1 MIIRTKSKPK
11 PIAKQFIRYKMF
23 KSGKQLVNSSIA
35 GLAVI
40 GTVGFLSQ
48 TAVHA
53 DTAETTGTSDVQSGG
68 NAVTATTSSEENI
81 QSTNTTGS
89 AELTT
94 QDSNKNQV
102 SDNQQSTTTSL
113 TAKSLNDERVS
124 LTTESSKQGN
134 DVATVSNNNISGSVT
149 SNYANAVIANGT
161 LDDATRKA
169 IVPDGQNYKDT
180 AATASFIASTG
191 VPESN
196 SYQNKLKQATNADT
210 IINEVR
216 SYGVTPVTKNVV
228 TVTDYGIIGDGNTD
242 ITDKLESILNQVG
255 QAGGGIVYFPAGYYM
270 INGTKTNV
278 NQTQYI
284 SFTDGLNIP
293 SNTTLLLDSKA
304 VVETIANSD
313 FASIQFRI
321 ENSENV
327 NVLGGTFLGD
337 RATHKIDQTSTQGNN
352 RHYAGECGFGLDLSG
367 AKNIVIK
374 GSIFKQFW
382 GDGINVYHN
391 PAYPNAVNQ
400 NVLIDGCVFDSNR
413 RQGISVETVN
423 GLQITNSQFIET
435 GVTKIYDGRQDDGT
449 SPRAGIDL
457 EPDEAGGTGTRND
470 SKYAPLKRVENV
482 EIDHNIFDHNEGA
495 AIMTTAMRNNIV
507 PLVINNI
514 NIHDNDMTNN
524 NRWGH
529 AQIQI
534 NATDHAT
541 IKNNTINNTDNLHK
555 HAIWLGWSTNFT
567 VDNNKS
573 KDGDIVVNP
582 SEGQQSFAIQ
592 QCSGTVINNKA
603 SAINLS
609 SDWGDAVTQ
618 SNNVANW
625 NGQETEG
632 VKQAANANAI
642 INEAKSYGVT
652 SVTKNVVTV
661 ADYGIVGDSTTD
673 VTAKLQAVLDQVKNN
688 GGGIVYVPAGTYMI
702 RADDQEDPVLGWQNN
717 KDGLQVGA
725 NTTIL
730 LDKDATLKVI
740 TNPASGYT
748 VLNLV
753 NADNS
758 SILGGTIEGDRYSH
772 LLTTPFNIR
781 NGEPFYGEWGTG
793 INITGG
799 DRVSLIGTVY
809 KNFWGDGVSVFP
821 GMKTWKTDKQ
831 TTNLLIR
838 NNVFDHNRR
847 QGVSLGNVNGAIL
860 EGNLFQNTNGTGPAS
875 GLDLEPGGD
884 STEAVENVII
894 RNNVFQNN
902 TNQGLTMYAAPG
914 THVRNIKVLNN
925 TFANNGSWITGQI
938 NLQQAENVEV
948 AYNHVISDDG
958 SRFYGIDS
966 IGSSNVNIH
975 NNYLPNGSIVI
986 TKDNP
991 AAGFP
996 TPSGSVKNNYVSS
1009 VTIEHNGFEQNNN
1022 GSPSQ
1027 ADVSIRS
1034 MIGADW
1040 NATDKTT
1047 HPDTITNEKL
1057 TLTGFNS
1064 RGKTYN
1070 VTENPQ
1076 DTILGNYDPMNWK
1089 GTFSFDID
1097 GSLLHRKSTGD
1108 DVIKFEKPMFTL
1120 YHNQDDQANL
1130 GTDELYLGNQGKPIY
1145 INGQNVGTLYSS
1157 YIISNGTFKGSGIQ
1171 HVTVDNIDMG
1181 DGRLHVNGT
1190 DHKTANET
1198 VITTA
1203 DGKKYGFSFKA
1214 ADGTLNIPED
1224 KSLNDTTK
1232 PDIPTEETVS
1242 KTITMNF
1249 VWGDESNH
1257 FTLLN
1262 DGSNTVYAGING
1274 QSGTAVTVPV
1284 HIKLTEKHESNQWIL
1299 ASAESDN
1306 PNVKVSID
1314 HTNLLKPKVDIN
1326 PQYHGVTLVTD
1337 SKAPL
1342 SDSVNEFVLDLNPA
1356 LTKDQMFST
1365 FKSEYTTKV
1374 YVPKVKFSINYQ
1386 NEATGKIIGSQLY
1399 QGDLTPD
1406 GAILKLNNQ
1415 VPEGYQLDP
1424 NHSGDQV
1431 RWNGDKY
1438 LLELHK
1444 QSGWTTIT
1452 NDMGK
1457 PDANGSATYTSL
1469 LTESIIPI
1477 HKASL
1482 TYQFVDDN
1490 NNGANVGNPVV
1501 ITGNVN
1507 SVQQVSELSVPTNY
1521 QLAAGQSLPTS
1532 VQIPQNNDTLKIHL
1546 VHVTKSVSDSKII
1559 YRTINVTDPNG
1570 KVTSTKQSAMISRQG
1585 TKDLVTNQTNW
1596 DNWNT
1601 NSLSEYDVPT
1611 IPGYQASQNK
1621 VAAQLVTANSQD
1633 STINIS
1639 YVANAQT
1646 VNVFYKD
1653 GDKVVKTVPLI
1664 GKTGETVD
1672 VNINVPEHYHVTNQ
1686 VVKNYTFKASEN
1698 PDIVV
1703 ELGHDTQIVSD
1714 SKTVTRTINVTDPN
1728 GQKTNHVQTVTLT
1741 RTGAKDLVTGQT
1753 SWSAWSTG
1761 SFPSYQTPEIDG
1773 YTANQSVPAM
1783 TVTSDTQDSTVN
1795 INYQKNASVLDQ
1807 IKNYKYLYMGFDP
1820 SQATKQDP
1828 WKATVALTVSNDGVN
1843 WKLIKEYPQ
1852 LGTFRDA
1859 DINKIGDTYYIVGTL
1874 GAYKT
1879 KDLEHFEPVDFSAI
1893 SSKQDDGTYHDT
1905 WAPELFQDLSGRWH
1919 VIYCA
1924 KTKNNQQNVYL
1935 ADFDPATGSITNA
1948 WTQINGLHAID
1959 PHIWTHNNQ
1968 YYLTLNG
1975 THLYTANDYQG
1986 PWTKLKTNLAD
1997 TLATTGHWYEAGET
2011 LTDGNKLYYYFDNI
2025 YANSDLPEDS
2035 GHMMVTT
2042 ADINGPTKWTT
2053 PEPVQSSI
2061 TMRHGSFINQQQ
2073 APLSFTIKVVD
2084 TDNNNQE
2091 VNSTQVSSLPANYD
2105 SFVPTNYELAGYKLD
2120 NQVLTLSLRHQ
2131 KQAVTD
2137 SKTVK
2142 RQIILNRPERQIDA
2156 TQEVTLTRTGTNDLV
2171 TGKTT
2176 WADWPT
2182 GTFQKFVPP
2191 VIQGYTASQSI
2202 VPAEHVD
2209 GNTKDSTVTV
2219 SYSPSQQTINIK
2231 YLDGAHVI
2239 KTVPVTGNTGEN
2251 VDINVDVP
2259 VHYHVANHVPKTYLL
2274 KAEGNEDV
2282 VVELAHNMQNVNDSK
2297 TIQRVINLTAPDG
2310 KQTTTK
2316 QSATITRRGSKDLVT
2331 NQTTWDNWNLATLPN
2346 YEVPSFAG
2354 YQPTLTK
2361 VEAEPVDGDT
2371 KDSTIDI
2378 SYVADK
2384 QSVNIIY
2391 KDGQQIIKTVPLTG
2405 KTGETVKVPINVP
2418 TNYHLKN
2425 QPADSYTF
2433 KANDNPDVVVE
2444 LEHDTQS
2451 TDDFKV
2457 VTRVIKITHPDGQVT
2472 TDTQK
2477 ATITRKGSKDKVT
2490 SNIAWN
2496 NWSTAKWDQYN
2507 ATKIPG
2513 YTSTMPVVSEQAIT
2527 SDTPDTTVE
2536 IKYVANSQQT
2546 NLIYKDGNKVVK
2558 MTTLN
2563 GKTDETVDVNLDV
2576 PEHYHVVNQVARTY
2590 SFKADHND
2598 DVIVE
2603 LGHDIQQV
2611 SDSHTINRT
2620 INLISPDGTKK
2631 AIKQSASLNRMGL
2644 EDLVTGD
2651 ITWNGWSDAQL
2662 PEYEV
2667 PVLDGYTAS
2676 QSKVAAEKVTSDTQ
2690 DSTVNITYAANQ
2702 QSISIIYKDGNQVVR
2717 TIALKGNTDETVKVP
2732 TKLPANYHI
2741 IGNAPTNYTFK
2752 AKENQDIVINLG
2764 HDTQIV
2770 SQSKTIKRSIHLDLP
2785 DGTGK
2790 SVVQQVTFTRHGI
2803 KDLVTGKTTWGS
2815 WDHNGKY
2822 QFDSYTPQKI
2832 AGYEVTPDKL
2842 DPLLVTPDSKDS
2854 ELTVSYHKLVTKPT
2868 VKPQTPQKPA
2878 AYTSKVQISQVS
2890 QPVTA
2895 TQPKSEP
2902 QQELPQTGN
2911 DNEAALATGFMGL
2924 LLAIG
2929 SLGFGK
2935 KYRI

>member
-1 MIIRTKSKPK
+1 MNPMLMVKSKK
-11 PIAKQFIRYKMF
+11 RLSHDERLHYKLY
-23 KSGKQLVNSSIA
+23 KDGKQLVTASIISMSIW
-35 GLAVI
+35 GAV
-40 GTVGFLSQ
+40 TFTSTLN
-48 TAVHA
+48 AHA
-53 DTAETTGTSDVQSGG
+53 DETTFNDTLSNVDNNG
-68 NAVTATTSSEENI
+68 NAVNKTNSSSVSQNNSNFENPDSMKSAATPVVNSDEAKENNATQDLSYQSITSNPDYQNILSKQQTSSRSLMTNMAVSNEAAQTDVINKVKATGVTPNTNQVIAITDYGALGDGQTDDTQALQKALDSINQAGGGVLDIPTGDYMIKTTNATNEAEATIPWQTNQGVKVPSNTTLYFEKGAKFSVIPNASWNYCLLNLTNSKNVNILNGELVGDRDKHDTRYTKAFRTATKYQGETGWGILMTGAQNVNIIGNNIHDFWGDGIDLYGDNANPGVNQNIVIKNNTLNHNRRQGISVENVNGLVFDHNLVENTDGTAPRAGMDI
-81 QSTNTTGS
+81 EPANFKDPSMRIAHDITITNNTF
-89 AELTT
+89 
-94 QDSNKNQV
+94 
-102 SDNQQSTTTSL
+102 
-113 TAKSLNDERVS
+113 R
-124 LTTESSKQGN
+124 
-134 DVATVSNNNISGSVT
+134 NNNGSGLMTYGLSTHAEGFSDGPSRISNLTIKNNTFDGNNTNSFAVEGTASEGAWNWQQNMNGQLTVLGTSNVTVENNKFINPNPKGININEANGDANAVINANTYRTAGMFVGFNENAQIHNNYLSGQDIFVTGNQSPSYAFNDISGSVT
-149 SNYANAVIANGT
+149 NNYANAVIANGT
-161 LDDATRKA
+161 LDDATKKA
-169 IVPDGQNYKDT
+169 VVPDGQNYKDT
-180 AATASFIASTG
+180 IAAASFISSTG
-191 VPESN
+191 APESN
-196 SYQNKLKQATNADT
+196 SDQTANLKQ
-210 IINEVR
+210 
-216 SYGVTPVTKNVV
+216 
-228 TVTDYGIIGDGNTD
+228 
-242 ITDKLESILNQVG
+242 
-255 QAGGGIVYFPAGYYM
+255 
-270 INGTKTNV
+270 
-278 NQTQYI
+278 
-284 SFTDGLNIP
+284 
-293 SNTTLLLDSKA
+293 
-304 VVETIANSD
+304 
-313 FASIQFRI
+313 
-321 ENSENV
+321 
-327 NVLGGTFLGD
+327 
-337 RATHKIDQTSTQGNN
+337 
-352 RHYAGECGFGLDLSG
+352 
-367 AKNIVIK
+367 
-374 GSIFKQFW
+374 
-382 GDGINVYHN
+382 
-391 PAYPNAVNQ
+391 
-400 NVLIDGCVFDSNR
+400 
-413 RQGISVETVN
+413 
-423 GLQITNSQFIET
+423 
-435 GVTKIYDGRQDDGT
+435 
-449 SPRAGIDL
+449 
-457 EPDEAGGTGTRND
+457 
-470 SKYAPLKRVENV
+470 
-482 EIDHNIFDHNEGA
+482 
-495 AIMTTAMRNNIV
+495 
-507 PLVINNI
+507 
-514 NIHDNDMTNN
+514 
-524 NRWGH
+524 
-529 AQIQI
+529 
-534 NATDHAT
+534 
-541 IKNNTINNTDNLHK
+541 
-555 HAIWLGWSTNFT
+555 
-567 VDNNKS
+567 
-573 KDGDIVVNP
+573 
-582 SEGQQSFAIQ
+582 
-592 QCSGTVINNKA
+592 
-603 SAINLS
+603 
-609 SDWGDAVTQ
+609 
-618 SNNVANW
+618 
-625 NGQETEG
+625 
-632 VKQAANANAI
+632 
-642 INEAKSYGVT
+642 
-652 SVTKNVVTV
+652 
-661 ADYGIVGDSTTD
+661 
-673 VTAKLQAVLDQVKNN
+673 
-688 GGGIVYVPAGTYMI
+688 
-702 RADDQEDPVLGWQNN
+702 
-717 KDGLQVGA
+717 
-725 NTTIL
+725 
-730 LDKDATLKVI
+730 
-740 TNPASGYT
+740 
-748 VLNLV
+748 
-753 NADNS
+753 
-758 SILGGTIEGDRYSH
+758 
-772 LLTTPFNIR
+772 
-781 NGEPFYGEWGTG
+781 
-793 INITGG
+793 
-799 DRVSLIGTVY
+799 
-809 KNFWGDGVSVFP
+809 
-821 GMKTWKTDKQ
+821 
-831 TTNLLIR
+831 
-838 NNVFDHNRR
+838 
-847 QGVSLGNVNGAIL
+847 
-860 EGNLFQNTNGTGPAS
+860 
-875 GLDLEPGGD
+875 
-884 STEAVENVII
+884 
-894 RNNVFQNN
+894 
-902 TNQGLTMYAAPG
+902 
-914 THVRNIKVLNN
+914 
-925 TFANNGSWITGQI
+925 
-938 NLQQAENVEV
+938 
-948 AYNHVISDDG
+948 
-958 SRFYGIDS
+958 
-966 IGSSNVNIH
+966 
-975 NNYLPNGSIVI
+975 
-986 TKDNP
+986 
-991 AAGFP
+991 
-996 TPSGSVKNNYVSS
+996 
-1009 VTIEHNGFEQNNN
+1009 
-1022 GSPSQ
+1022 
-1027 ADVSIRS
+1027 
-1034 MIGADW
+1034 
-1040 NATDKTT
+1040 
-1047 HPDTITNEKL
+1047 
-1057 TLTGFNS
+1057 
-1064 RGKTYN
+1064 
-1070 VTENPQ
+1070 
-1076 DTILGNYDPMNWK
+1076 
-1089 GTFSFDID
+1089 
-1097 GSLLHRKSTGD
+1097 
-1108 DVIKFEKPMFTL
+1108 
-1120 YHNQDDQANL
+1120 
-1130 GTDELYLGNQGKPIY
+1130 
-1145 INGQNVGTLYSS
+1145 
-1157 YIISNGTFKGSGIQ
+1157 
-1171 HVTVDNIDMG
+1171 
-1181 DGRLHVNGT
+1181 
-1190 DHKTANET
+1190 
-1198 VITTA
+1198 
-1203 DGKKYGFSFKA
+1203 
-1214 ADGTLNIPED
+1214 
-1224 KSLNDTTK
+1224 
-1232 PDIPTEETVS
+1232 EETVS

-1257 FTLLN
+1257 FTLMN

-1274 QSGTAVTVPV
+1274 QPGTAVTVPV

-1314 HTNLLKPKVDIN
+1314 QTNLLKPKVDIN

-1546 VHVTKSVSDSKII
+1546 VHVTQSVSDSKII

-1611 IPGYQASQNK
+1611 IPGYQASRNK

-1639 YVANAQT
+1639 YVANAQSI
-1646 VNVFYKD
+1646 NILYKD
-1653 GDKVVKTVPLI
+1653 GNKVVKTVPLT
-1664 GKTGETVD
+1664 GKTGDTVD
-1672 VNINVPEHYHVTNQ
+1672 VNIAIPEHYHVTNQ

-2011 LTDGNKLYYYFDNI
+2011 LTDDNKLYYYFDNI

-2513 YTSTMPVVSEQAIT
+2513 YTSTMSVVSEQVVT

-2536 IKYVANSQQT
+2536 IKYVANPQQ
-2546 NLIYKDGNKVVK
+2546 
-2558 MTTLN
+2558 
-2563 GKTDETVDVNLDV
+2563 
-2576 PEHYHVVNQVARTY
+2576 
-2590 SFKADHND
+2590 
-2598 DVIVE
+2598 
-2603 LGHDIQQV
+2603 
-2611 SDSHTINRT
+2611 
-2620 INLISPDGTKK
+2620 
-2631 AIKQSASLNRMGL
+2631 
-2644 EDLVTGD
+2644 
-2651 ITWNGWSDAQL
+2651 
-2662 PEYEV
+2662 
-2667 PVLDGYTAS
+2667 
-2676 QSKVAAEKVTSDTQ
+2676 
-2690 DSTVNITYAANQ
+2690 AN
-2702 QSISIIYKDGNQVVR
+2702 IIYKDGDQVVK
-2717 TIALKGNTDETVKVP
+2717 TTVLNGNTDETVKVP
-2732 TKLPANYHI
+2732 VELPTNYHVD
-2741 IGNAPTNYTFK
+2741 GKEPTDYTFK
-2752 AKENQDIVINLG
+2752 AKGNHDIVINLD
-2764 HDTQIV
+2764 HDTQTV
-2770 SQSKTIKRSIHLDLP
+2770 SQSKTVKRNIHLNLP
-2785 DGTGK
+2785 NVTDK

-2803 KDLVTGKTTWGS
+2803 KDLVSGKTTWGG

-2822 QFDSYTPQKI
+2822 QFNSYTPQTI
-2832 AGYEVTPDKL
+2832 SGYEA
-2842 DPLLVTPDSKDS
+2842 DPKNIDSLLVTPDSKDS
-2854 ELTVSYHKLVTKPT
+2854 ELTINYHKLVAKPT
-2868 VKPQTPQKPA
+2868 VKRQAIQKPA
-2878 AYTSKVQISQVS
+2878 EKAINVQQPQAS
-2890 QPVTA
+2890 QPVVII
-2895 TQPKSEP
+2895 QSKSES

-2911 DNEAALATGFMGL
+2911 RKSDDLFILGLMTSLSSISLAGL
-2924 LLAIG
+2924 D
-2929 SLGFGK
+2929 FK
-2935 KYRI
+2935 R

>member
-11 PIAKQFIRYKMF
+11 PITKQFIRYKMF

-255 QAGGGIVYFPAGYYM
+255 QAGGGIVY
-270 INGTKTNV
+270 
-278 NQTQYI
+278 
-284 SFTDGLNIP
+284 
-293 SNTTLLLDSKA
+293 
-304 VVETIANSD
+304 
-313 FASIQFRI
+313 
-321 ENSENV
+321 
-327 NVLGGTFLGD
+327 
-337 RATHKIDQTSTQGNN
+337 
-352 RHYAGECGFGLDLSG
+352 
-367 AKNIVIK
+367 
-374 GSIFKQFW
+374 
-382 GDGINVYHN
+382 
-391 PAYPNAVNQ
+391 
-400 NVLIDGCVFDSNR
+400 
-413 RQGISVETVN
+413 
-423 GLQITNSQFIET
+423 
-435 GVTKIYDGRQDDGT
+435 
-449 SPRAGIDL
+449 
-457 EPDEAGGTGTRND
+457 
-470 SKYAPLKRVENV
+470 
-482 EIDHNIFDHNEGA
+482 
-495 AIMTTAMRNNIV
+495 
-507 PLVINNI
+507 
-514 NIHDNDMTNN
+514 
-524 NRWGH
+524 
-529 AQIQI
+529 
-534 NATDHAT
+534 
-541 IKNNTINNTDNLHK
+541 
-555 HAIWLGWSTNFT
+555 
-567 VDNNKS
+567 
-573 KDGDIVVNP
+573 
-582 SEGQQSFAIQ
+582 
-592 QCSGTVINNKA
+592 
-603 SAINLS
+603 
-609 SDWGDAVTQ
+609 
-618 SNNVANW
+618 
-625 NGQETEG
+625 
-632 VKQAANANAI
+632 
-642 INEAKSYGVT
+642 
-652 SVTKNVVTV
+652 
-661 ADYGIVGDSTTD
+661 
-673 VTAKLQAVLDQVKNN
+673 
-688 GGGIVYVPAGTYMI
+688 VPAGTYMI

-717 KDGLQVGA
+717 KDGLQVGP

-730 LDKDATLKVI
+730 LDKNAVLKVI
-740 TNPASGYT
+740 ANPASGYT
-748 VLNLV
+748 VLNLI

-758 SILGGTIEGDRYSH
+758 NVLGGTIQGDRYSH

-793 INITGG
+793 INVTGG
-799 DRVSLIGTVY
+799 DHVSLIGTVY
-809 KNFWGDGVSVFP
+809 KDCWGDGIQVFP

-831 TTNLLIR
+831 ATNLLIK

-847 QGVSLGNVNGAIL
+847 QGVSLGNVNGAVL

-884 STEAVENVII
+884 STEVVENVTIK
-894 RNNVFQNN
+894 NNIFQNN

-925 TFANNGSWITGQI
+925 TFANNGSWITGQV

-948 AYNHVISDDG
+948 AYNHVISNDG

-966 IGSSNVNIH
+966 IGSSNINIH
-975 NNYLPNGSIVI
+975 NNYLPNGTIVV

-1097 GSLLHRKSTGD
+1097 GALLQHKSTGD

-1157 YIISNGTFKGSGIQ
+1157 YIISNGIFKGSGIQ

-1262 DGSNTVYAGING
+1262 GGSNTVYAGING

-2025 YANSDLPEDS
+2025 YSNSDLPEDS

-2316 QSATITRRGSKDLVT
+2316 QKATITRTVTKDLVT
-2331 NQTTWDNWNLATLPN
+2331 NQVNWNNWSAATLPN

-2513 YTSTMPVVSEQAIT
+2513 YTSTMPVVSEQAVT

-2842 DPLLVTPDSKDS
+2842 EPLLVTPDSKDS

>member
-1 MIIRTKSKPK
+1 MGLSVLGAFTFNNSTK
-11 PIAKQFIRYKMF
+11 
-23 KSGKQLVNSSIA
+23 
-35 GLAVI
+35 
-40 GTVGFLSQ
+40 
-48 TAVHA
+48 VHA
-53 DTAETTGTSDVQSGG
+53 DTTANDRAEDVKVEG
-68 NAVTATTSSEENI
+68 NV
-81 QSTNTTGS
+81 
-89 AELTT
+89 
-94 QDSNKNQV
+94 V
-102 SDNQQSTTTSL
+102 TTTSASSMSETNNANSGVTQE
-113 TAKSLNDERVS
+113 TAPVNTTQIANSNSTVNNLEHVQPSSIAEANQLNVSTLNTSLQQNTDSGQNDKSLMTNM
-124 LTTESSKQGN
+124 
-134 DVATVSNNNISGSVT
+134 AVSNEAAQADVINKVKATGITPNTNQIVALTDYGAKGDGQTDDTQSLQKALDSINQAGGGILDIPAGNYMIKATNATNEAEATIPWQTNQGVKVPSNTTLFFEKGAKLSVVPNASWNYCLLNLTNSKNVNILNGELVGDRDKHDTKYTKTFRTTTKYQGETGWGILMTGAENVNIIGNNIHDFWGDGIDLYGDNANPGINSNIVVKYNTLNHNRRQGISVENVNGLIFDHNLVENTDGTAPRAGMDIEPANFKDPSMRIAHDITITNNIFRNNNGSGLMTYGLSTHAEGFSDGPSRISNLTIKNNTFDGNNTNSFAVEGTAGEGAWNWQQNMNGQLTVLGTSNTTVENNKFINPNPKGININEANGDVNAVINANTYKTAGMFVGFNENAQIHNNYLQGQDIFVTGNQSPSYAFNNISGSVT
-149 SNYANAVIANGT
+149 NNYANAVIANGT
-161 LDDATRKA
+161 LNDATKKSV
-169 IVPDGQNYKDT
+169 VPDGQNYKDT
-180 AATASFIASTG
+180 AAAASFIASTG
-191 VPESN
+191 DPESN
-196 SYQNKLKQATNADT
+196 S
-210 IINEVR
+210 
-216 SYGVTPVTKNVV
+216 
-228 TVTDYGIIGDGNTD
+228 
-242 ITDKLESILNQVG
+242 
-255 QAGGGIVYFPAGYYM
+255 
-270 INGTKTNV
+270 
-278 NQTQYI
+278 
-284 SFTDGLNIP
+284 
-293 SNTTLLLDSKA
+293 
-304 VVETIANSD
+304 
-313 FASIQFRI
+313 
-321 ENSENV
+321 
-327 NVLGGTFLGD
+327 
-337 RATHKIDQTSTQGNN
+337 DQT
-352 RHYAGECGFGLDLSG
+352 
-367 AKNIVIK
+367 
-374 GSIFKQFW
+374 
-382 GDGINVYHN
+382 
-391 PAYPNAVNQ
+391 
-400 NVLIDGCVFDSNR
+400 
-413 RQGISVETVN
+413 
-423 GLQITNSQFIET
+423 
-435 GVTKIYDGRQDDGT
+435 
-449 SPRAGIDL
+449 
-457 EPDEAGGTGTRND
+457 
-470 SKYAPLKRVENV
+470 
-482 EIDHNIFDHNEGA
+482 
-495 AIMTTAMRNNIV
+495 
-507 PLVINNI
+507 
-514 NIHDNDMTNN
+514 
-524 NRWGH
+524 
-529 AQIQI
+529 
-534 NATDHAT
+534 
-541 IKNNTINNTDNLHK
+541 
-555 HAIWLGWSTNFT
+555 
-567 VDNNKS
+567 
-573 KDGDIVVNP
+573 
-582 SEGQQSFAIQ
+582 
-592 QCSGTVINNKA
+592 
-603 SAINLS
+603 
-609 SDWGDAVTQ
+609 
-618 SNNVANW
+618 AN
-625 NGQETEG
+625 
-632 VKQAANANAI
+632 VKQAVNADAI
-642 INEAKSYGVT
+642 INEAKSYGIT
-652 SVTKNVVTV
+652 PATKNVVTV
-661 ADYGIVGDSTTD
+661 ADYGIDGATTTD
-673 VTAKLQAVLDQVKNN
+673 VTAKIQAILDLVKNN

-702 RADDQEDPVLGWQNN
+702 RADDPNDLLFSWQ
-717 KDGLQVGA
+717 KLSTGLKIDS
-725 NTTIL
+725 NTTLL
-730 LDKDATLKVI
+730 LDKGATLKAI
-740 TNPASGYT
+740 ANDASGYSI
-748 VLNLV
+748 LNIGNAENV
-753 NADNS
+753 NV
-758 SILGGTIEGDRYSH
+758 LGGTIEGDRDSH
-772 LLTTPFNIR
+772 ILDHPFNQR
-781 NGEPFYGEWGTG
+781 NGENFYGEWGDG
-793 INITGG
+793 AVIYSAKNITI
-799 DRVSLIGTVY
+799 IGTTF
-809 KNFWGDGVSVFP
+809 KNNWGDGIDVYPPV
-821 GMKTWKTDKQ
+821 
-831 TTNLLIR
+831 TNKNDGTKSQVQNLIIR
-838 NNVFDHNRR
+838 NCNFDHNRR
-847 QGVSLGNVNGAIL
+847 QGVSLEHVNGAII
-860 EGNLFQNTNGTGPAS
+860 EHNIFQNTNGTGPAS

-884 STEAVENVII
+884 STESVENVII
-894 RNNVFQNN
+894 RNNIFQNN

-925 TFANNGSWITGQI
+925 TFANNGSWITGQV

-966 IGSSNVNIH
+966 IGSSSVNIH
-975 NNYLPNGSIVI
+975 DNYLPNGSIVI

-991 AAGFP
+991 AAGFS

-1009 VTIEHNGFEQNNN
+1009 VTIEHDGFDQVNNV
-1022 GSPSQ
+1022 SPSQ
-1027 ADVSIRS
+1027 ADASIRS
-1034 MIGADW
+1034 KIGADW

-1047 HPDTITNEKL
+1047 HPNTITNEKL

-1064 RGKTYN
+1064 RGKAYN
-1070 VTENPQ
+1070 VTANPS
-1076 DTILGNYDPMNWK
+1076 DTVLGNYDPMSWK
-1089 GTFSFDID
+1089 GSFSFDID
-1097 GSLLHRKSTGD
+1097 GTLLQHKSTSD
-1108 DVIKFEKPMFTL
+1108 DVIRFEKPMFTL
-1120 YHNQDDQANL
+1120 YHNQDDQVNL

-1232 PDIPTEETVS
+1232 PDIPVIPTEETVS

-1257 FTLLN
+1257 FTLMN

-1314 HTNLLKPKVDIN
+1314 QTNLLKPKVDIN

-1482 TYQFVDDN
+1482 IYQFVDDN

-1546 VHVTKSVSDSKII
+1546 VHVTQSVSDSKII

-1672 VNINVPEHYHVTNQ
+1672 VNIDVPEHYHVTNQ

-2137 SKTVK
+2137 SKT
-2142 RQIILNRPERQIDA
+2142 
-2156 TQEVTLTRTGTNDLV
+2156 
-2171 TGKTT
+2171 
-2176 WADWPT
+2176 
-2182 GTFQKFVPP
+2182 
-2191 VIQGYTASQSI
+2191 
-2202 VPAEHVD
+2202 
-2209 GNTKDSTVTV
+2209 
-2219 SYSPSQQTINIK
+2219 
-2231 YLDGAHVI
+2231 
-2239 KTVPVTGNTGEN
+2239 
-2251 VDINVDVP
+2251 
-2259 VHYHVANHVPKTYLL
+2259 
-2274 KAEGNEDV
+2274 
-2282 VVELAHNMQNVNDSK
+2282 
-2297 TIQRVINLTAPDG
+2297 IQRVINLTAPDG

-2490 SNIAWN
+2490 GNIAWN

-2513 YTSTMPVVSEQAIT
+2513 YTSTMPVVSEQAVT

-2603 LGHDIQQV
+2603 LAHDIQQV

-2702 QSISIIYKDGNQVVR
+2702 QSVNIIYKDGNQVVK
-2717 TIALKGNTDETVKVP
+2717 TAVLTGKTDETVKVP
-2732 TKLPANYHI
+2732 VELPANYHVD
-2741 IGNAPTNYTFK
+2741 GKTPTDYTFK
-2752 AKENQDIVINLG
+2752 AKDNQDIVINLG
-2764 HDTQIV
+2764 HDTQTV
-2770 SQSKTIKRSIHLDLP
+2770 TQSKTVKRTIKLELP
-2785 DGTGK
+2785 GETDN

-2822 QFDSYTPQKI
+2822 QFDSYAPQTI
-2832 AGYEVTPDKL
+2832 AGYEATSDKV
-2842 DPLLVTPDSKDS
+2842 DSLLVTPESKDS
-2854 ELTVSYHKLVTKPT
+2854 EVTISYHKLATKLT
-2868 VKPQTPQKPA
+2868 VNPQTSQEPA
-2878 AYTSKVQISQVS
+2878 AYTPKVQISQVS
-2890 QPVTA
+2890 QPVVA

-2902 QQELPQTGN
+2902 QQELPHTGN

>member
-1 MIIRTKSKPK
+1 MLMVKSKK
-11 PIAKQFIRYKMF
+11 RLSHDERLHYKLY
-23 KSGKQLVNSSIA
+23 KDGKQLVAASIISMSIW
-35 GLAVI
+35 GAV
-40 GTVGFLSQ
+40 TFTSTLN
-48 TAVHA
+48 AHA
-53 DTAETTGTSDVQSGG
+53 DETTFNDTLSNVDNNG
-68 NAVTATTSSEENI
+68 NAVNKTNSSSVSQNNSNFENPDSMKSAATPVVNSDEAKENNATQDLPYQSITSNPDYQNILSKQQTFSRSLMTNMAVSNEAAQTDVINKVKATGVIPNTNHVIALTDYGALGDGQTDDTQALQKALDSINQAGGGVLDIPTGDYMIKTTNATNEAEATIPWQTNQGVKVPSNTTLYFEKGAKFSVIPNASWNYCLLNLTNSKNVNILNGELVGDRDKHDTRYTKAFRTATKYQGETGWGILMTGAQNVNIIGNNIHDFWGDGIDLYGDNANPGVNQNIVIKNNTLNHNRRQGISVENVSGLVFDHNLVENTDGTAPRAGMDIEPANFKDPSMRIAHDITITNNTFRNNNGSGLMTYGLSTHAEGFSDGPSRISNLTIKNNTFDGNNTNSFAVEGTASEGAWNWQQNMNGQLTVLGTSN
-81 QSTNTTGS
+81 
-89 AELTT
+89 
-94 QDSNKNQV
+94 
-102 SDNQQSTTTSL
+102 
-113 TAKSLNDERVS
+113 
-124 LTTESSKQGN
+124 
-134 DVATVSNNNISGSVT
+134 ATVENNKFINPNPKGININEANGDANAVINANTYRTAGMFVGFNENAQIHSNYLSGQDIFVTGNQSPSYAFNDISGSVT
-149 SNYANAVIANGT
+149 NNYANAVIANGT
-161 LDDATRKA
+161 LDDATKKA
-169 IVPDGQNYKDT
+169 VVPDGQNYKDT
-180 AATASFIASTG
+180 IAAASFISSTG
-191 VPESN
+191 APESN
-196 SYQNKLKQATNADT
+196 SDQTANLKQ
-210 IINEVR
+210 
-216 SYGVTPVTKNVV
+216 
-228 TVTDYGIIGDGNTD
+228 
-242 ITDKLESILNQVG
+242 
-255 QAGGGIVYFPAGYYM
+255 
-270 INGTKTNV
+270 
-278 NQTQYI
+278 
-284 SFTDGLNIP
+284 
-293 SNTTLLLDSKA
+293 
-304 VVETIANSD
+304 
-313 FASIQFRI
+313 
-321 ENSENV
+321 
-327 NVLGGTFLGD
+327 
-337 RATHKIDQTSTQGNN
+337 
-352 RHYAGECGFGLDLSG
+352 
-367 AKNIVIK
+367 
-374 GSIFKQFW
+374 
-382 GDGINVYHN
+382 
-391 PAYPNAVNQ
+391 
-400 NVLIDGCVFDSNR
+400 
-413 RQGISVETVN
+413 
-423 GLQITNSQFIET
+423 
-435 GVTKIYDGRQDDGT
+435 
-449 SPRAGIDL
+449 
-457 EPDEAGGTGTRND
+457 
-470 SKYAPLKRVENV
+470 
-482 EIDHNIFDHNEGA
+482 
-495 AIMTTAMRNNIV
+495 
-507 PLVINNI
+507 
-514 NIHDNDMTNN
+514 
-524 NRWGH
+524 
-529 AQIQI
+529 
-534 NATDHAT
+534 
-541 IKNNTINNTDNLHK
+541 
-555 HAIWLGWSTNFT
+555 
-567 VDNNKS
+567 
-573 KDGDIVVNP
+573 
-582 SEGQQSFAIQ
+582 
-592 QCSGTVINNKA
+592 
-603 SAINLS
+603 
-609 SDWGDAVTQ
+609 
-618 SNNVANW
+618 
-625 NGQETEG
+625 
-632 VKQAANANAI
+632 
-642 INEAKSYGVT
+642 
-652 SVTKNVVTV
+652 
-661 ADYGIVGDSTTD
+661 
-673 VTAKLQAVLDQVKNN
+673 
-688 GGGIVYVPAGTYMI
+688 
-702 RADDQEDPVLGWQNN
+702 
-717 KDGLQVGA
+717 
-725 NTTIL
+725 
-730 LDKDATLKVI
+730 
-740 TNPASGYT
+740 
-748 VLNLV
+748 
-753 NADNS
+753 
-758 SILGGTIEGDRYSH
+758 
-772 LLTTPFNIR
+772 
-781 NGEPFYGEWGTG
+781 
-793 INITGG
+793 
-799 DRVSLIGTVY
+799 
-809 KNFWGDGVSVFP
+809 
-821 GMKTWKTDKQ
+821 
-831 TTNLLIR
+831 
-838 NNVFDHNRR
+838 
-847 QGVSLGNVNGAIL
+847 
-860 EGNLFQNTNGTGPAS
+860 
-875 GLDLEPGGD
+875 
-884 STEAVENVII
+884 
-894 RNNVFQNN
+894 
-902 TNQGLTMYAAPG
+902 
-914 THVRNIKVLNN
+914 
-925 TFANNGSWITGQI
+925 
-938 NLQQAENVEV
+938 
-948 AYNHVISDDG
+948 
-958 SRFYGIDS
+958 
-966 IGSSNVNIH
+966 
-975 NNYLPNGSIVI
+975 
-986 TKDNP
+986 
-991 AAGFP
+991 
-996 TPSGSVKNNYVSS
+996 
-1009 VTIEHNGFEQNNN
+1009 
-1022 GSPSQ
+1022 
-1027 ADVSIRS
+1027 
-1034 MIGADW
+1034 
-1040 NATDKTT
+1040 
-1047 HPDTITNEKL
+1047 
-1057 TLTGFNS
+1057 
-1064 RGKTYN
+1064 
-1070 VTENPQ
+1070 
-1076 DTILGNYDPMNWK
+1076 
-1089 GTFSFDID
+1089 
-1097 GSLLHRKSTGD
+1097 
-1108 DVIKFEKPMFTL
+1108 
-1120 YHNQDDQANL
+1120 
-1130 GTDELYLGNQGKPIY
+1130 
-1145 INGQNVGTLYSS
+1145 
-1157 YIISNGTFKGSGIQ
+1157 
-1171 HVTVDNIDMG
+1171 
-1181 DGRLHVNGT
+1181 
-1190 DHKTANET
+1190 
-1198 VITTA
+1198 
-1203 DGKKYGFSFKA
+1203 
-1214 ADGTLNIPED
+1214 
-1224 KSLNDTTK
+1224 
-1232 PDIPTEETVS
+1232 EETVS

-1257 FTLLN
+1257 FTLMN

-1274 QSGTAVTVPV
+1274 QPGTAVTVPV

-1314 HTNLLKPKVDIN
+1314 QTNLLKPKVDIN

-1521 QLAAGQSLPTS
+1521 QLAAGQSLPTY

-1546 VHVTKSVSDSKII
+1546 VHVTQSVSDSKII

-1611 IPGYQASQNK
+1611 IPGYQASRNK

-1672 VNINVPEHYHVTNQ
+1672 VNIDVPEHYHVTNQ

-1703 ELGHDTQIVSD
+1703 ELGHDAQTVSD

-1728 GQKTNHVQTVTLT
+1728 GKVTT
-1741 RTGAKDLVTGQT
+1741 TKQSVTINRQGIKDLVTGQT

-2490 SNIAWN
+2490 GNIAWN

-2513 YTSTMPVVSEQAIT
+2513 YTSTMSVVSEQVVT

-2536 IKYVANSQQT
+2536 IKYVANPQQ
-2546 NLIYKDGNKVVK
+2546 
-2558 MTTLN
+2558 
-2563 GKTDETVDVNLDV
+2563 
-2576 PEHYHVVNQVARTY
+2576 
-2590 SFKADHND
+2590 
-2598 DVIVE
+2598 
-2603 LGHDIQQV
+2603 
-2611 SDSHTINRT
+2611 
-2620 INLISPDGTKK
+2620 
-2631 AIKQSASLNRMGL
+2631 
-2644 EDLVTGD
+2644 
-2651 ITWNGWSDAQL
+2651 
-2662 PEYEV
+2662 
-2667 PVLDGYTAS
+2667 
-2676 QSKVAAEKVTSDTQ
+2676 
-2690 DSTVNITYAANQ
+2690 AN
-2702 QSISIIYKDGNQVVR
+2702 IIYKDGDQVVK
-2717 TIALKGNTDETVKVP
+2717 TTVLKGNTDETVKVP
-2732 TKLPANYHI
+2732 VEL
-2741 IGNAPTNYTFK
+2741 PTNYHVDGKAPTDYTFE
-2752 AKENQDIVINLG
+2752 AKGNHDIVINLD
-2764 HDTQIV
+2764 HDTQTV
-2770 SQSKTIKRSIHLDLP
+2770 SQSKTVKRNIHLDLP
-2785 DGTGK
+2785 NGTDK

-2803 KDLVTGKTTWGS
+2803 KDLVSGKTTWGG

-2822 QFDSYTPQKI
+2822 QFNSYTPQTI
-2832 AGYEVTPDKL
+2832 SGYEA
-2842 DPLLVTPDSKDS
+2842 DPKNIDSLLVTPDSKDS
-2854 ELTVSYHKLVTKPT
+2854 ELTINYHKLVAKPIVKRQAIQKPT
-2868 VKPQTPQKPA
+2868 EKAINVQQPQA
-2878 AYTSKVQISQVS
+2878 S
-2890 QPVTA
+2890 QPVVVI
-2895 TQPKSEP
+2895 QSKSES

-2911 DNEAALATGFMGL
+2911 RKSDDLFILGLMTSLSSISLAGL
-2924 LLAIG
+2924 DFKRKIA
-2929 SLGFGK
+2929 
-2935 KYRI
+2935 

>member
-1 MIIRTKSKPK
+1 MIIRKKSPVVHQ
-11 PIAKQFIRYKMF
+11 IQHYKLY
-23 KSGKQLVNSSIA
+23 KSGKYLVTSAIMGLSVLGAFTFNNS
-35 GLAVI
+35 
-40 GTVGFLSQ
+40 TK
-48 TAVHA
+48 VHA
-53 DTAETTGTSDVQSGG
+53 DTTANDRAEDVKVEG
-68 NAVTATTSSEENI
+68 NV
-81 QSTNTTGS
+81 
-89 AELTT
+89 
-94 QDSNKNQV
+94 V
-102 SDNQQSTTTSL
+102 TTTSASSMSETNNANSGVTQE
-113 TAKSLNDERVS
+113 TAPVNTTQIANSNSTVNNLEHVQPSSIAEANQLNVSTLNTSLQQNTDSGQNDKSLMTNM
-124 LTTESSKQGN
+124 
-134 DVATVSNNNISGSVT
+134 AVSNEAAQADVINKVKATGITPNTNQIVALTDYGAKGDGQTDDTQSLQKALDSINQAGGGILDIPAGNYMIKATNATNEAEATIPWQTNQGVKVPSNTTLFFEKGAKLSVVPNASWNYCLLNLTNSKNVNILNGELVGDRDKHDTKYTKTFRTTTKYQGETGWGILMTGAENVNIIGNNIHDFWGDGIDLYGDNANPGINSNIVVKYNTLNHNRRQGISVENVNGLIFDHNLVENTDGTAPRAGMDIEPANFKDPSMRIAHDITITNNIFRNNNGSGLMTYGLSTHAEGFSDGPSRISNLTIKNNTFDGNNTNSFAVEGTAGEGAWNWQQNMNGQLTVLGTSNTTVENNKFINPNPKGININEANGDVNAVINANTYKTAGMFVGFNENAQIHNNYLQGQDIFVTGNQSPSYAFNNISGSVT
-149 SNYANAVIANGT
+149 NNYANAVIANGT
-161 LDDATRKA
+161 LNDATKKSV
-169 IVPDGQNYKDT
+169 VPDGQNYKDT
-180 AATASFIASTG
+180 AAAASFIASTG
-191 VPESN
+191 APESN
-196 SYQNKLKQATNADT
+196 S
-210 IINEVR
+210 
-216 SYGVTPVTKNVV
+216 
-228 TVTDYGIIGDGNTD
+228 
-242 ITDKLESILNQVG
+242 
-255 QAGGGIVYFPAGYYM
+255 
-270 INGTKTNV
+270 
-278 NQTQYI
+278 
-284 SFTDGLNIP
+284 
-293 SNTTLLLDSKA
+293 
-304 VVETIANSD
+304 
-313 FASIQFRI
+313 
-321 ENSENV
+321 
-327 NVLGGTFLGD
+327 
-337 RATHKIDQTSTQGNN
+337 DQT
-352 RHYAGECGFGLDLSG
+352 
-367 AKNIVIK
+367 
-374 GSIFKQFW
+374 
-382 GDGINVYHN
+382 
-391 PAYPNAVNQ
+391 
-400 NVLIDGCVFDSNR
+400 
-413 RQGISVETVN
+413 
-423 GLQITNSQFIET
+423 
-435 GVTKIYDGRQDDGT
+435 
-449 SPRAGIDL
+449 
-457 EPDEAGGTGTRND
+457 
-470 SKYAPLKRVENV
+470 
-482 EIDHNIFDHNEGA
+482 
-495 AIMTTAMRNNIV
+495 
-507 PLVINNI
+507 
-514 NIHDNDMTNN
+514 
-524 NRWGH
+524 
-529 AQIQI
+529 
-534 NATDHAT
+534 
-541 IKNNTINNTDNLHK
+541 
-555 HAIWLGWSTNFT
+555 
-567 VDNNKS
+567 
-573 KDGDIVVNP
+573 
-582 SEGQQSFAIQ
+582 
-592 QCSGTVINNKA
+592 
-603 SAINLS
+603 
-609 SDWGDAVTQ
+609 
-618 SNNVANW
+618 AN
-625 NGQETEG
+625 
-632 VKQAANANAI
+632 VKQAVNADAI
-642 INEAKSYGVT
+642 INEAKSYGIT
-652 SVTKNVVTV
+652 PATKNVVTV
-661 ADYGIVGDSTTD
+661 ADYGIDGATTTD
-673 VTAKLQAVLDQVKNN
+673 VTAKIQAILDLVKNN

-702 RADDQEDPVLGWQNN
+702 RADDPNDLLFSWQ
-717 KDGLQVGA
+717 KLSTGLKIDS
-725 NTTIL
+725 NTTLL
-730 LDKDATLKVI
+730 LDKGATLKAI
-740 TNPASGYT
+740 ANDASGYSI
-748 VLNLV
+748 LNIGNAENV
-753 NADNS
+753 NV
-758 SILGGTIEGDRYSH
+758 LGGTIEGDRDSH
-772 LLTTPFNIR
+772 ILDHPFNQR
-781 NGEPFYGEWGTG
+781 NGENFYGEWGDG
-793 INITGG
+793 AVIYSAKNITI
-799 DRVSLIGTVY
+799 IGTTF
-809 KNFWGDGVSVFP
+809 KNNWGDGIDVYPPV
-821 GMKTWKTDKQ
+821 
-831 TTNLLIR
+831 TNKNDGTKSQVQNLIIR
-838 NNVFDHNRR
+838 NCNFDHNRR
-847 QGVSLGNVNGAIL
+847 QGVSLEHVNGAII
-860 EGNLFQNTNGTGPAS
+860 EHNIFQNTNGTGPAS

-884 STEAVENVII
+884 STESVENVII
-894 RNNVFQNN
+894 RNNIFQNN

-925 TFANNGSWITGQI
+925 TFANNGSWITGQV

-966 IGSSNVNIH
+966 IGSSSVNIH
-975 NNYLPNGSIVI
+975 DNYLPNGSIVI

-991 AAGFP
+991 AAGFS

-1009 VTIEHNGFEQNNN
+1009 VTIEHDGFDQVNNV
-1022 GSPSQ
+1022 SPSQ
-1027 ADVSIRS
+1027 ADASIRS
-1034 MIGADW
+1034 KIGADW

-1047 HPDTITNEKL
+1047 HPNTITNEKL

-1064 RGKTYN
+1064 RGKAYN
-1070 VTENPQ
+1070 VTANPS
-1076 DTILGNYDPMNWK
+1076 DTVLGNYDPMSWK
-1089 GTFSFDID
+1089 GSFSFDID
-1097 GSLLHRKSTGD
+1097 GTLLQHKSTSD
-1108 DVIKFEKPMFTL
+1108 DVIRFEKPMFTL
-1120 YHNQDDQANL
+1120 YHNQDDQVNL

-1157 YIISNGTFKGSGIQ
+1157 YIVSNGTFKGSGVQ
-1171 HVTVDNIDMG
+1171 HVTIDNIDMG
-1181 DGRLHVNGT
+1181 DGRLHINGA

-1232 PDIPTEETVS
+1232 PDIPVIPTEETVS

-1257 FTLLN
+1257 FTLMN

-1314 HTNLLKPKVDIN
+1314 QTNLLKPKVDIN

-1406 GAILKLNNQ
+1406 GAILKLNNH

-1546 VHVTKSVSDSKII
+1546 VHVTQSVSDSKII

-1672 VNINVPEHYHVTNQ
+1672 VNIDVPEHYHVTNQ
-1686 VVKNYTFKASEN
+1686 VVKNYTFKASKN

-2176 WADWPT
+2176 WADWTT

-2513 YTSTMPVVSEQAIT
+2513 YTSTMSVVSEQVVT

-2536 IKYVANSQQT
+2536 IKYVANPQQA
-2546 NLIYKDGNKVVK
+2546 NIIYKDGDQVVK
-2558 MTTLN
+2558 TTTLD
-2563 GKTDETVDVNLDV
+2563 GKTGETVDVNLDV
-2576 PEHYHVVNQVARTY
+2576 PEHYYVVNQVAKTY
-2590 SFKADHND
+2590 SFKSDHND

-2631 AIKQSASLNRMGL
+2631 SIKQSVSINRTGAK
-2644 EDLVTGD
+2644 DLVTGD
-2651 ITWNGWSDAQL
+2651 ITWSDWSDAQL
-2662 PEYEV
+2662 PEYVV

-2676 QSKVAAEKVTSDTQ
+2676 QNKVTAEKVTSNAQ
-2690 DSTVNITYAANQ
+2690 DSTVNITYVANQ
-2702 QSISIIYKDGNQVVR
+2702 QSVNIIYKDGNQVVK
-2717 TIALKGNTDETVKVP
+2717 TAVLTGKTDETVKVP
-2732 TKLPANYHI
+2732 VELPANYHVD
-2741 IGNAPTNYTFK
+2741 GKTPTDYTFK
-2752 AKENQDIVINLG
+2752 AKDNQDIVINLG
-2764 HDTQIV
+2764 HDTQTV
-2770 SQSKTIKRSIHLDLP
+2770 TRSKTVKRTIKLELP
-2785 DGTGK
+2785 GETDN

-2822 QFDSYTPQKI
+2822 QFDSYAPQTI
-2832 AGYEVTPDKL
+2832 AGYEATSDKV
-2842 DPLLVTPDSKDS
+2842 DSLLVTPESKDS
-2854 ELTVSYHKLVTKPT
+2854 EVTISYHKLATKLT
-2868 VKPQTPQKPA
+2868 VNPQTSQEPA
-2878 AYTSKVQISQVS
+2878 AYTPKVQISQVS
-2890 QPVTA
+2890 QPVVA
-2895 TQPKSEP
+2895 TQPKIEP
-2902 QQELPQTGN
+2902 QQELPHTGN
-2911 DNEAALATGFMGL
+2911 DNETALATGFMGL

-2929 SLGFGK
+2929 SLSFGK

>member
-1 MIIRTKSKPK
+1 MLMVKSKK
-11 PIAKQFIRYKMF
+11 RLSHDERLHYKLY
-23 KSGKQLVNSSIA
+23 KDGKQLVTASIISMSIW
-35 GLAVI
+35 GAV
-40 GTVGFLSQ
+40 TFTSTLN
-48 TAVHA
+48 AHA
-53 DTAETTGTSDVQSGG
+53 DETTFNDTLSNVDNNG
-68 NAVTATTSSEENI
+68 NAVNKTNSTSISQNNSNFENPDSMKSAATPVVNSDEAKENNATQDLPYQSITSNPDYQNILSKQQTSSRSLMTNMAVSNEAAQTDVINKVKATGVTPNTNQVIAITDYGAKGDSQTDDTQALQKALDSINQVGGGILDIPAGNYMIKTTNATNEAEATIPWQTNQGVKVPSNTTLYFEKGAKFSVIPNASWNYCLLNLTNSKNVNILNGELVGDRDKHDTRYTKSFRTATKYQGETGWGILMTGAQNVNIIGNNIHDFWGDGIDLYGDNANPGVNQNIVIKNNTLNHNRRQGISVENVNGLVFDHNLVENTDGTAPRAGMDIEPANFKDPSMRIAHDITITNNTFRNNNGSGLMTYGLSTHAEGFSDGPSRISNLTIKNNTFDGNNTNSFAIEGTAGEGAWNWQQNMNGQLTVLGTS
-81 QSTNTTGS
+81 NTTVENNKFINPNPKGININE
-89 AELTT
+89 ANGDANAVIAANTYKTAGMFVGFNENAQIHNNYLQG
-94 QDSNKNQV
+94 QDIFVTGNQ
-102 SDNQQSTTTSL
+102 SPSY
-113 TAKSLNDERVS
+113 AF
-124 LTTESSKQGN
+124 
-134 DVATVSNNNISGSVT
+134 NNISGSVT
-149 SNYANAVIANGT
+149 NNYANGVIANGT
-161 LDDATRKA
+161 LDDATKKA
-169 IVPDGQNYKDT
+169 VVPDGQNYKDT
-180 AATASFIASTG
+180 IAAASFISSTG
-191 VPESN
+191 APESN
-196 SYQNKLKQATNADT
+196 SDQTANLKQ
-210 IINEVR
+210 
-216 SYGVTPVTKNVV
+216 
-228 TVTDYGIIGDGNTD
+228 
-242 ITDKLESILNQVG
+242 
-255 QAGGGIVYFPAGYYM
+255 
-270 INGTKTNV
+270 
-278 NQTQYI
+278 
-284 SFTDGLNIP
+284 
-293 SNTTLLLDSKA
+293 
-304 VVETIANSD
+304 
-313 FASIQFRI
+313 
-321 ENSENV
+321 
-327 NVLGGTFLGD
+327 
-337 RATHKIDQTSTQGNN
+337 
-352 RHYAGECGFGLDLSG
+352 
-367 AKNIVIK
+367 
-374 GSIFKQFW
+374 
-382 GDGINVYHN
+382 
-391 PAYPNAVNQ
+391 
-400 NVLIDGCVFDSNR
+400 
-413 RQGISVETVN
+413 
-423 GLQITNSQFIET
+423 
-435 GVTKIYDGRQDDGT
+435 
-449 SPRAGIDL
+449 
-457 EPDEAGGTGTRND
+457 
-470 SKYAPLKRVENV
+470 
-482 EIDHNIFDHNEGA
+482 
-495 AIMTTAMRNNIV
+495 
-507 PLVINNI
+507 
-514 NIHDNDMTNN
+514 
-524 NRWGH
+524 
-529 AQIQI
+529 
-534 NATDHAT
+534 
-541 IKNNTINNTDNLHK
+541 
-555 HAIWLGWSTNFT
+555 
-567 VDNNKS
+567 
-573 KDGDIVVNP
+573 
-582 SEGQQSFAIQ
+582 
-592 QCSGTVINNKA
+592 
-603 SAINLS
+603 
-609 SDWGDAVTQ
+609 
-618 SNNVANW
+618 
-625 NGQETEG
+625 
-632 VKQAANANAI
+632 
-642 INEAKSYGVT
+642 
-652 SVTKNVVTV
+652 
-661 ADYGIVGDSTTD
+661 
-673 VTAKLQAVLDQVKNN
+673 
-688 GGGIVYVPAGTYMI
+688 
-702 RADDQEDPVLGWQNN
+702 
-717 KDGLQVGA
+717 
-725 NTTIL
+725 
-730 LDKDATLKVI
+730 
-740 TNPASGYT
+740 
-748 VLNLV
+748 
-753 NADNS
+753 
-758 SILGGTIEGDRYSH
+758 
-772 LLTTPFNIR
+772 
-781 NGEPFYGEWGTG
+781 
-793 INITGG
+793 
-799 DRVSLIGTVY
+799 
-809 KNFWGDGVSVFP
+809 
-821 GMKTWKTDKQ
+821 
-831 TTNLLIR
+831 
-838 NNVFDHNRR
+838 
-847 QGVSLGNVNGAIL
+847 
-860 EGNLFQNTNGTGPAS
+860 
-875 GLDLEPGGD
+875 
-884 STEAVENVII
+884 
-894 RNNVFQNN
+894 
-902 TNQGLTMYAAPG
+902 
-914 THVRNIKVLNN
+914 
-925 TFANNGSWITGQI
+925 
-938 NLQQAENVEV
+938 
-948 AYNHVISDDG
+948 
-958 SRFYGIDS
+958 
-966 IGSSNVNIH
+966 
-975 NNYLPNGSIVI
+975 
-986 TKDNP
+986 
-991 AAGFP
+991 
-996 TPSGSVKNNYVSS
+996 
-1009 VTIEHNGFEQNNN
+1009 
-1022 GSPSQ
+1022 
-1027 ADVSIRS
+1027 
-1034 MIGADW
+1034 
-1040 NATDKTT
+1040 
-1047 HPDTITNEKL
+1047 
-1057 TLTGFNS
+1057 
-1064 RGKTYN
+1064 
-1070 VTENPQ
+1070 
-1076 DTILGNYDPMNWK
+1076 
-1089 GTFSFDID
+1089 
-1097 GSLLHRKSTGD
+1097 
-1108 DVIKFEKPMFTL
+1108 
-1120 YHNQDDQANL
+1120 
-1130 GTDELYLGNQGKPIY
+1130 
-1145 INGQNVGTLYSS
+1145 
-1157 YIISNGTFKGSGIQ
+1157 
-1171 HVTVDNIDMG
+1171 
-1181 DGRLHVNGT
+1181 
-1190 DHKTANET
+1190 
-1198 VITTA
+1198 
-1203 DGKKYGFSFKA
+1203 
-1214 ADGTLNIPED
+1214 
-1224 KSLNDTTK
+1224 
-1232 PDIPTEETVS
+1232 EETVS

-1257 FTLLN
+1257 FTLMN

-1274 QSGTAVTVPV
+1274 QPGTAVTVPV

-1314 HTNLLKPKVDIN
+1314 QTNLLKPKVDIN

-1507 SVQQVSELSVPTNY
+1507 SVQKVSELSVPTNY

-1546 VHVTKSVSDSKII
+1546 VHVTQSVSDSKII

-1611 IPGYQASQNK
+1611 IPGYQASRNK

-1639 YVANAQT
+1639 YVANAQSI
-1646 VNVFYKD
+1646 NILYKD
-1653 GDKVVKTVPLI
+1653 GNKVVKTVPLT
-1664 GKTGETVD
+1664 GKTGDTVD
-1672 VNINVPEHYHVTNQ
+1672 VNIAIPEHYHVTNQ

-2137 SKTVK
+2137 SKT
-2142 RQIILNRPERQIDA
+2142 
-2156 TQEVTLTRTGTNDLV
+2156 
-2171 TGKTT
+2171 
-2176 WADWPT
+2176 
-2182 GTFQKFVPP
+2182 
-2191 VIQGYTASQSI
+2191 
-2202 VPAEHVD
+2202 
-2209 GNTKDSTVTV
+2209 
-2219 SYSPSQQTINIK
+2219 
-2231 YLDGAHVI
+2231 
-2239 KTVPVTGNTGEN
+2239 
-2251 VDINVDVP
+2251 
-2259 VHYHVANHVPKTYLL
+2259 
-2274 KAEGNEDV
+2274 
-2282 VVELAHNMQNVNDSK
+2282 
-2297 TIQRVINLTAPDG
+2297 IQRVINLTAPDG

-2444 LEHDTQS
+2444 LEYDTQS

-2457 VTRVIKITHPDGQVT
+2457 VIRVIKITHPDGQVT

-2490 SNIAWN
+2490 GNIAWN

-2513 YTSTMPVVSEQAIT
+2513 YTSTMSVVSEQVVT

-2536 IKYVANSQQT
+2536 IKYVANPQQA
-2546 NLIYKDGNKVVK
+2546 NIIYKDGDQVVK
-2558 MTTLN
+2558 TTTLD
-2563 GKTDETVDVNLDV
+2563 GKTGKTVDVNLDV

-2590 SFKADHND
+2590 SFKSDHND

-2631 AIKQSASLNRMGL
+2631 SIKQSVSINRTGAK
-2644 EDLVTGD
+2644 DLVTGD
-2651 ITWNGWSDAQL
+2651 ITWSDWSDAQL
-2662 PEYEV
+2662 PEYVV

-2676 QSKVAAEKVTSDTQ
+2676 QSKVTAEKVTSDAQ
-2690 DSTVNITYAANQ
+2690 DSTVNITYVANQ
-2702 QSISIIYKDGNQVVR
+2702 QSVNIIYKDCNQVVK
-2717 TIALKGNTDETVKVP
+2717 TTVLKGNTDETVKVP
-2732 TKLPANYHI
+2732 VELPTNYHVD
-2741 IGNAPTNYTFK
+2741 GKAPTDYTFK
-2752 AKENQDIVINLG
+2752 AKGNHDIVINLD
-2764 HDTQIV
+2764 HDTQTV
-2770 SQSKTIKRSIHLDLP
+2770 SQSKTVKRNIHLDLP
-2785 DGTGK
+2785 NGTDK

-2803 KDLVTGKTTWGS
+2803 KDLVSGKTTWGG

-2822 QFDSYTPQKI
+2822 QFNSYTPQTI
-2832 AGYEVTPDKL
+2832 SGYEA
-2842 DPLLVTPDSKDS
+2842 DPKNIDSLLVTPDSKDS
-2854 ELTVSYHKLVTKPT
+2854 ELTINYHKLVAKPT
-2868 VKPQTPQKPA
+2868 VKRQAIQKPA
-2878 AYTSKVQISQVS
+2878 EKAINVQQPQAS
-2890 QPVTA
+2890 QPVDVI
-2895 TQPKSEP
+2895 QSKSES

-2911 DNEAALATGFMGL
+2911 RKSDDLFILGLMTSLSSISLAGL
-2924 LLAIG
+2924 D
-2929 SLGFGK
+2929 FK
-2935 KYRI
+2935 R

>member
-1 MIIRTKSKPK
+1 MLMVKSKK
-11 PIAKQFIRYKMF
+11 RLSHDERLHYKLY
-23 KSGKQLVNSSIA
+23 KDGKQLVTASIISMSIW
-35 GLAVI
+35 GAV
-40 GTVGFLSQ
+40 TFTSTLN
-48 TAVHA
+48 AHA
-53 DTAETTGTSDVQSGG
+53 DETTFNDTLSNVDNNG
-68 NAVTATTSSEENI
+68 NAVNKTNSSSVSQNNSNFENPDSMKSAATPVVNSDEAKENNATQDLSYQSITSNPDYQNILSKQQTSSRSLMTNMAVSNEAAQTDVINKVKATGVTPNTNQVIAITDYGALGDGQTDDTQALQKALDSINQAGGGVLDIPTGDYMIKTTNATNEAEATIPWQTNQGVKVPSNTTLYFEKGAKFSVIPNASWNYCLLNLTNSKNVNILNGELVGDRDKHDTRYTKAFRTATKYQGETGWGILMTGAQNVNIIGNNIHDFWGDGIDLYGDNANPGVNQNIVIKNNTLNHNRRQGISVENVNGLVFDHNLVENTDGTAPRAGMDI
-81 QSTNTTGS
+81 EPANFKDPSMRIAHDITITNNTF
-89 AELTT
+89 
-94 QDSNKNQV
+94 
-102 SDNQQSTTTSL
+102 
-113 TAKSLNDERVS
+113 R
-124 LTTESSKQGN
+124 
-134 DVATVSNNNISGSVT
+134 NNNGSGLMTYGLSTHAEGFSDGPSRISNLTIKNNTFDGNNTNSFAVEGTASEGAWNWQQNMNGQLTVLGTSNVTVENNKFINPNPKGININEANGDANAVINANTYRTAGMFVGFNENAQIHNNYLSGQDIFVTGNQSPSYAFNDISGSVT
-149 SNYANAVIANGT
+149 NNYANAVIANGT
-161 LDDATRKA
+161 LDDATKKA
-169 IVPDGQNYKDT
+169 VVPDGQNYKDT
-180 AATASFIASTG
+180 IAAASFISSTG
-191 VPESN
+191 APESN
-196 SYQNKLKQATNADT
+196 SDQTANLKQ
-210 IINEVR
+210 
-216 SYGVTPVTKNVV
+216 
-228 TVTDYGIIGDGNTD
+228 
-242 ITDKLESILNQVG
+242 
-255 QAGGGIVYFPAGYYM
+255 
-270 INGTKTNV
+270 
-278 NQTQYI
+278 
-284 SFTDGLNIP
+284 
-293 SNTTLLLDSKA
+293 
-304 VVETIANSD
+304 
-313 FASIQFRI
+313 
-321 ENSENV
+321 
-327 NVLGGTFLGD
+327 
-337 RATHKIDQTSTQGNN
+337 
-352 RHYAGECGFGLDLSG
+352 
-367 AKNIVIK
+367 
-374 GSIFKQFW
+374 
-382 GDGINVYHN
+382 
-391 PAYPNAVNQ
+391 
-400 NVLIDGCVFDSNR
+400 
-413 RQGISVETVN
+413 
-423 GLQITNSQFIET
+423 
-435 GVTKIYDGRQDDGT
+435 
-449 SPRAGIDL
+449 
-457 EPDEAGGTGTRND
+457 
-470 SKYAPLKRVENV
+470 
-482 EIDHNIFDHNEGA
+482 
-495 AIMTTAMRNNIV
+495 
-507 PLVINNI
+507 
-514 NIHDNDMTNN
+514 
-524 NRWGH
+524 
-529 AQIQI
+529 
-534 NATDHAT
+534 
-541 IKNNTINNTDNLHK
+541 
-555 HAIWLGWSTNFT
+555 
-567 VDNNKS
+567 
-573 KDGDIVVNP
+573 
-582 SEGQQSFAIQ
+582 
-592 QCSGTVINNKA
+592 
-603 SAINLS
+603 
-609 SDWGDAVTQ
+609 
-618 SNNVANW
+618 
-625 NGQETEG
+625 
-632 VKQAANANAI
+632 
-642 INEAKSYGVT
+642 
-652 SVTKNVVTV
+652 
-661 ADYGIVGDSTTD
+661 
-673 VTAKLQAVLDQVKNN
+673 
-688 GGGIVYVPAGTYMI
+688 
-702 RADDQEDPVLGWQNN
+702 
-717 KDGLQVGA
+717 
-725 NTTIL
+725 
-730 LDKDATLKVI
+730 
-740 TNPASGYT
+740 
-748 VLNLV
+748 
-753 NADNS
+753 
-758 SILGGTIEGDRYSH
+758 
-772 LLTTPFNIR
+772 
-781 NGEPFYGEWGTG
+781 
-793 INITGG
+793 
-799 DRVSLIGTVY
+799 
-809 KNFWGDGVSVFP
+809 
-821 GMKTWKTDKQ
+821 
-831 TTNLLIR
+831 
-838 NNVFDHNRR
+838 
-847 QGVSLGNVNGAIL
+847 
-860 EGNLFQNTNGTGPAS
+860 
-875 GLDLEPGGD
+875 
-884 STEAVENVII
+884 
-894 RNNVFQNN
+894 
-902 TNQGLTMYAAPG
+902 
-914 THVRNIKVLNN
+914 
-925 TFANNGSWITGQI
+925 
-938 NLQQAENVEV
+938 
-948 AYNHVISDDG
+948 
-958 SRFYGIDS
+958 
-966 IGSSNVNIH
+966 
-975 NNYLPNGSIVI
+975 
-986 TKDNP
+986 
-991 AAGFP
+991 
-996 TPSGSVKNNYVSS
+996 
-1009 VTIEHNGFEQNNN
+1009 
-1022 GSPSQ
+1022 
-1027 ADVSIRS
+1027 
-1034 MIGADW
+1034 
-1040 NATDKTT
+1040 
-1047 HPDTITNEKL
+1047 
-1057 TLTGFNS
+1057 
-1064 RGKTYN
+1064 
-1070 VTENPQ
+1070 
-1076 DTILGNYDPMNWK
+1076 
-1089 GTFSFDID
+1089 
-1097 GSLLHRKSTGD
+1097 
-1108 DVIKFEKPMFTL
+1108 
-1120 YHNQDDQANL
+1120 
-1130 GTDELYLGNQGKPIY
+1130 
-1145 INGQNVGTLYSS
+1145 
-1157 YIISNGTFKGSGIQ
+1157 
-1171 HVTVDNIDMG
+1171 
-1181 DGRLHVNGT
+1181 
-1190 DHKTANET
+1190 
-1198 VITTA
+1198 
-1203 DGKKYGFSFKA
+1203 
-1214 ADGTLNIPED
+1214 
-1224 KSLNDTTK
+1224 
-1232 PDIPTEETVS
+1232 EETVS

-1257 FTLLN
+1257 FTLMN

-1274 QSGTAVTVPV
+1274 QPGTAVTVPV

-1314 HTNLLKPKVDIN
+1314 QTNLLKPKVDIN

-1546 VHVTKSVSDSKII
+1546 VHVTQSVSDSKII

-1611 IPGYQASQNK
+1611 IPGYQASRNK

-1639 YVANAQT
+1639 YVANAQSI
-1646 VNVFYKD
+1646 NILYKD
-1653 GDKVVKTVPLI
+1653 GNKVVKTVPLT
-1664 GKTGETVD
+1664 GKTGDTVD
-1672 VNINVPEHYHVTNQ
+1672 VNIAIPEHYHVTNQ

-2011 LTDGNKLYYYFDNI
+2011 LTDDNKLYYYFDNI

-2513 YTSTMPVVSEQAIT
+2513 YTSTMSVVSEQVVT

-2536 IKYVANSQQT
+2536 IKYVANPQQ
-2546 NLIYKDGNKVVK
+2546 
-2558 MTTLN
+2558 
-2563 GKTDETVDVNLDV
+2563 
-2576 PEHYHVVNQVARTY
+2576 
-2590 SFKADHND
+2590 
-2598 DVIVE
+2598 
-2603 LGHDIQQV
+2603 
-2611 SDSHTINRT
+2611 
-2620 INLISPDGTKK
+2620 
-2631 AIKQSASLNRMGL
+2631 
-2644 EDLVTGD
+2644 
-2651 ITWNGWSDAQL
+2651 
-2662 PEYEV
+2662 
-2667 PVLDGYTAS
+2667 
-2676 QSKVAAEKVTSDTQ
+2676 
-2690 DSTVNITYAANQ
+2690 AN
-2702 QSISIIYKDGNQVVR
+2702 IIYKDGDQVVK
-2717 TIALKGNTDETVKVP
+2717 TTVLNGNTDETVKVP
-2732 TKLPANYHI
+2732 VELPTNYHVD
-2741 IGNAPTNYTFK
+2741 GKEPTDYTFK
-2752 AKENQDIVINLG
+2752 AKGNHDIVINLD
-2764 HDTQIV
+2764 HDTQTV
-2770 SQSKTIKRSIHLDLP
+2770 SQSKTVKRNIHLNLP
-2785 DGTGK
+2785 NVTDK

-2803 KDLVTGKTTWGS
+2803 KDLVSGKTTWGG

-2822 QFDSYTPQKI
+2822 QFNSYTPQTI
-2832 AGYEVTPDKL
+2832 SGYEA
-2842 DPLLVTPDSKDS
+2842 DPKNIDSLLVTPDSKDS
-2854 ELTVSYHKLVTKPT
+2854 ELTINYHKLVAKPT
-2868 VKPQTPQKPA
+2868 VKRQAIQKPA
-2878 AYTSKVQISQVS
+2878 EKAINVQQPQAS
-2890 QPVTA
+2890 QPVVII
-2895 TQPKSEP
+2895 QSKSES

-2911 DNEAALATGFMGL
+2911 RKSDDLFILGLMTSLSSISLAGL
-2924 LLAIG
+2924 D
-2929 SLGFGK
+2929 FK
-2935 KYRI
+2935 R

>member
-1 MIIRTKSKPK
+1 
-11 PIAKQFIRYKMF
+11 
-23 KSGKQLVNSSIA
+23 
-35 GLAVI
+35 
-40 GTVGFLSQ
+40 
-48 TAVHA
+48 
-53 DTAETTGTSDVQSGG
+53 
-68 NAVTATTSSEENI
+68 
-81 QSTNTTGS
+81 
-89 AELTT
+89 
-94 QDSNKNQV
+94 
-102 SDNQQSTTTSL
+102 
-113 TAKSLNDERVS
+113 
-124 LTTESSKQGN
+124 
-134 DVATVSNNNISGSVT
+134 
-149 SNYANAVIANGT
+149 
-161 LDDATRKA
+161 
-169 IVPDGQNYKDT
+169 
-180 AATASFIASTG
+180 
-191 VPESN
+191 
-196 SYQNKLKQATNADT
+196 
-210 IINEVR
+210 
-216 SYGVTPVTKNVV
+216 
-228 TVTDYGIIGDGNTD
+228 
-242 ITDKLESILNQVG
+242 
-255 QAGGGIVYFPAGYYM
+255 
-270 INGTKTNV
+270 
-278 NQTQYI
+278 
-284 SFTDGLNIP
+284 
-293 SNTTLLLDSKA
+293 
-304 VVETIANSD
+304 
-313 FASIQFRI
+313 
-321 ENSENV
+321 
-327 NVLGGTFLGD
+327 
-337 RATHKIDQTSTQGNN
+337 
-352 RHYAGECGFGLDLSG
+352 
-367 AKNIVIK
+367 
-374 GSIFKQFW
+374 
-382 GDGINVYHN
+382 
-391 PAYPNAVNQ
+391 
-400 NVLIDGCVFDSNR
+400 
-413 RQGISVETVN
+413 
-423 GLQITNSQFIET
+423 
-435 GVTKIYDGRQDDGT
+435 
-449 SPRAGIDL
+449 
-457 EPDEAGGTGTRND
+457 
-470 SKYAPLKRVENV
+470 
-482 EIDHNIFDHNEGA
+482 
-495 AIMTTAMRNNIV
+495 
-507 PLVINNI
+507 
-514 NIHDNDMTNN
+514 
-524 NRWGH
+524 
-529 AQIQI
+529 
-534 NATDHAT
+534 
-541 IKNNTINNTDNLHK
+541 
-555 HAIWLGWSTNFT
+555 
-567 VDNNKS
+567 
-573 KDGDIVVNP
+573 
-582 SEGQQSFAIQ
+582 
-592 QCSGTVINNKA
+592 
-603 SAINLS
+603 
-609 SDWGDAVTQ
+609 
-618 SNNVANW
+618 
-625 NGQETEG
+625 
-632 VKQAANANAI
+632 
-642 INEAKSYGVT
+642 
-652 SVTKNVVTV
+652 
-661 ADYGIVGDSTTD
+661 
-673 VTAKLQAVLDQVKNN
+673 
-688 GGGIVYVPAGTYMI
+688 
-702 RADDQEDPVLGWQNN
+702 
-717 KDGLQVGA
+717 
-725 NTTIL
+725 
-730 LDKDATLKVI
+730 
-740 TNPASGYT
+740 
-748 VLNLV
+748 
-753 NADNS
+753 
-758 SILGGTIEGDRYSH
+758 
-772 LLTTPFNIR
+772 
-781 NGEPFYGEWGTG
+781 
-793 INITGG
+793 
-799 DRVSLIGTVY
+799 
-809 KNFWGDGVSVFP
+809 
-821 GMKTWKTDKQ
+821 
-831 TTNLLIR
+831 
-838 NNVFDHNRR
+838 
-847 QGVSLGNVNGAIL
+847 
-860 EGNLFQNTNGTGPAS
+860 
-875 GLDLEPGGD
+875 
-884 STEAVENVII
+884 
-894 RNNVFQNN
+894 
-902 TNQGLTMYAAPG
+902 
-914 THVRNIKVLNN
+914 
-925 TFANNGSWITGQI
+925 
-938 NLQQAENVEV
+938 
-948 AYNHVISDDG
+948 
-958 SRFYGIDS
+958 
-966 IGSSNVNIH
+966 
-975 NNYLPNGSIVI
+975 
-986 TKDNP
+986 
-991 AAGFP
+991 
-996 TPSGSVKNNYVSS
+996 
-1009 VTIEHNGFEQNNN
+1009 
-1022 GSPSQ
+1022 
-1027 ADVSIRS
+1027 
-1034 MIGADW
+1034 
-1040 NATDKTT
+1040 
-1047 HPDTITNEKL
+1047 
-1057 TLTGFNS
+1057 
-1064 RGKTYN
+1064 
-1070 VTENPQ
+1070 
-1076 DTILGNYDPMNWK
+1076 MNWK

-1097 GSLLHRKSTGD
+1097 GALLQHKSTGD

-1157 YIISNGTFKGSGIQ
+1157 YIISNGIFKGSGIQ

-1452 NDMGK
+1452 IDMGK

-1596 DNWNT
+1596 DNWNN

-2405 KTGETVKVPINVP
+2405 KTGETVKVQINVP

-2490 SNIAWN
+2490 GNIAWN

-2513 YTSTMPVVSEQAIT
+2513 YTSTMSVVSEQVVT

-2536 IKYVANSQQT
+2536 IKYVANPQQA
-2546 NLIYKDGNKVVK
+2546 NIIYKDGDQVVK
-2558 MTTLN
+2558 TTTLD
-2563 GKTDETVDVNLDV
+2563 GKTGETVDVNLDV
-2576 PEHYHVVNQVARTY
+2576 PEHYHVVNQVAKTY
-2590 SFKADHND
+2590 SFKSDHND

-2631 AIKQSASLNRMGL
+2631 AIKQSASISRMGAK
-2644 EDLVTGD
+2644 DSVTGD
-2651 ITWNGWSDAQL
+2651 ITWSDWSAAQL

-2676 QSKVAAEKVTSDTQ
+2676 QSKVVAETVTSDTQ

-2702 QSISIIYKDGNQVVR
+2702 QSVNIIYKDGNQIVKTAVL
-2717 TIALKGNTDETVKVP
+2717 TGKSDETVKVP
-2732 TKLPANYHI
+2732 VELPANYHVD
-2741 IGNAPTNYTFK
+2741 GKTPTDYTFK
-2752 AKENQDIVINLG
+2752 SKDNQDIVINLD
-2764 HDTQIV
+2764 HDIQTV
-2770 SQSKTIKRSIHLDLP
+2770 SQSKTVKRTIKLELP
-2785 DGTGK
+2785 GETDK
-2790 SVVQQVTFTRHGI
+2790 PVVQQVTFTRHGI

-2822 QFDSYTPQKI
+2822 QFDSYTPQTI
-2832 AGYEVTPDKL
+2832 AGYEATSDKV
-2842 DPLLVTPDSKDS
+2842 DSLLVTPESKDS
-2854 ELTVSYHKLVTKPT
+2854 EVTISYHKLATKPT
-2868 VKPQTPQKPA
+2868 VNPQTSQEPA
-2878 AYTSKVQISQVS
+2878 AYTPKVQISQVS
-2890 QPVTA
+2890 QPVVA
-2895 TQPKSEP
+2895 TQPKIEP
-2902 QQELPQTGN
+2902 QQELPHTGN
-2911 DNEAALATGFMGL
+2911 DNETALATGFMGL

-2929 SLGFGK
+2929 SLSFGK

>member
-1 MIIRTKSKPK
+1 MIIRKKSPVVHQ
-11 PIAKQFIRYKMF
+11 IQHYKLY
-23 KSGKQLVNSSIA
+23 KSGKYLVTSAIMGLSVLGAFTFNNS
-35 GLAVI
+35 
-40 GTVGFLSQ
+40 TK
-48 TAVHA
+48 VHA
-53 DTAETTGTSDVQSGG
+53 DTTANDRAEDVK
-68 NAVTATTSSEENI
+68 VE
-81 QSTNTTGS
+81 
-89 AELTT
+89 
-94 QDSNKNQV
+94 
-102 SDNQQSTTTSL
+102 DNVVTTTSASSMSESNNANSGVTQE
-113 TAKSLNDERVS
+113 TAPVNTTQIANSNSTVNNLEHVQPSSIAEANQLNVSTLNTSLQQNTDSGQNDKSLMTNM
-124 LTTESSKQGN
+124 
-134 DVATVSNNNISGSVT
+134 AVSNEAAQADVINKVKATGITPNTNQIVALTDYGAKGDGQTDDTQSLQKALDSINQAGGGILDIPAGNYMIKATNATNEAEATIPWQTNQGVKVPSNTTLFFEKGAKLSVVPNTSWNYCLLNLTNSKNVNILNGELVGDRDKHDTKYTKTFRTTTKYQGETGWGILMTGAENVNIIGNNIHDFWGDGIDLYGDNANPGINSNIVVKYNTLNHNRRQGISVENVNGLIFDHNLVENTDGTAPRAGMDIEPANFKDPSMRIAHDITITNNIFRNNNGSGLMTYGLSTHAEGFSDGPSRISNLTIKNNTFDGNNTNSFAVEGTAGEGAWNWQQNMNGQLTVLGTSNTTVENNKFINPNPKGININEANGDVNAVINANTYKTAGMFVGFNENAQIHNNYLQGQDIFVTGNQSPSYAFNDISGSVT
-149 SNYANAVIANGT
+149 NNYANAVIANGT
-161 LDDATRKA
+161 LDDATKKA
-169 IVPDGQNYKDT
+169 VVPDGQNYKDT
-180 AATASFIASTG
+180 IAAASFISSTG
-191 VPESN
+191 APESN
-196 SYQNKLKQATNADT
+196 SDQTANLKQ
-210 IINEVR
+210 
-216 SYGVTPVTKNVV
+216 
-228 TVTDYGIIGDGNTD
+228 
-242 ITDKLESILNQVG
+242 
-255 QAGGGIVYFPAGYYM
+255 
-270 INGTKTNV
+270 
-278 NQTQYI
+278 
-284 SFTDGLNIP
+284 
-293 SNTTLLLDSKA
+293 
-304 VVETIANSD
+304 
-313 FASIQFRI
+313 
-321 ENSENV
+321 
-327 NVLGGTFLGD
+327 
-337 RATHKIDQTSTQGNN
+337 
-352 RHYAGECGFGLDLSG
+352 
-367 AKNIVIK
+367 
-374 GSIFKQFW
+374 
-382 GDGINVYHN
+382 
-391 PAYPNAVNQ
+391 
-400 NVLIDGCVFDSNR
+400 
-413 RQGISVETVN
+413 
-423 GLQITNSQFIET
+423 
-435 GVTKIYDGRQDDGT
+435 
-449 SPRAGIDL
+449 
-457 EPDEAGGTGTRND
+457 
-470 SKYAPLKRVENV
+470 
-482 EIDHNIFDHNEGA
+482 
-495 AIMTTAMRNNIV
+495 
-507 PLVINNI
+507 
-514 NIHDNDMTNN
+514 
-524 NRWGH
+524 
-529 AQIQI
+529 
-534 NATDHAT
+534 
-541 IKNNTINNTDNLHK
+541 
-555 HAIWLGWSTNFT
+555 
-567 VDNNKS
+567 
-573 KDGDIVVNP
+573 
-582 SEGQQSFAIQ
+582 
-592 QCSGTVINNKA
+592 
-603 SAINLS
+603 
-609 SDWGDAVTQ
+609 
-618 SNNVANW
+618 
-625 NGQETEG
+625 
-632 VKQAANANAI
+632 
-642 INEAKSYGVT
+642 
-652 SVTKNVVTV
+652 
-661 ADYGIVGDSTTD
+661 
-673 VTAKLQAVLDQVKNN
+673 
-688 GGGIVYVPAGTYMI
+688 
-702 RADDQEDPVLGWQNN
+702 
-717 KDGLQVGA
+717 
-725 NTTIL
+725 
-730 LDKDATLKVI
+730 
-740 TNPASGYT
+740 
-748 VLNLV
+748 
-753 NADNS
+753 
-758 SILGGTIEGDRYSH
+758 
-772 LLTTPFNIR
+772 
-781 NGEPFYGEWGTG
+781 
-793 INITGG
+793 
-799 DRVSLIGTVY
+799 
-809 KNFWGDGVSVFP
+809 
-821 GMKTWKTDKQ
+821 
-831 TTNLLIR
+831 
-838 NNVFDHNRR
+838 
-847 QGVSLGNVNGAIL
+847 
-860 EGNLFQNTNGTGPAS
+860 
-875 GLDLEPGGD
+875 
-884 STEAVENVII
+884 
-894 RNNVFQNN
+894 
-902 TNQGLTMYAAPG
+902 
-914 THVRNIKVLNN
+914 
-925 TFANNGSWITGQI
+925 
-938 NLQQAENVEV
+938 
-948 AYNHVISDDG
+948 
-958 SRFYGIDS
+958 
-966 IGSSNVNIH
+966 
-975 NNYLPNGSIVI
+975 
-986 TKDNP
+986 
-991 AAGFP
+991 
-996 TPSGSVKNNYVSS
+996 
-1009 VTIEHNGFEQNNN
+1009 
-1022 GSPSQ
+1022 
-1027 ADVSIRS
+1027 
-1034 MIGADW
+1034 
-1040 NATDKTT
+1040 
-1047 HPDTITNEKL
+1047 
-1057 TLTGFNS
+1057 
-1064 RGKTYN
+1064 
-1070 VTENPQ
+1070 
-1076 DTILGNYDPMNWK
+1076 
-1089 GTFSFDID
+1089 
-1097 GSLLHRKSTGD
+1097 
-1108 DVIKFEKPMFTL
+1108 
-1120 YHNQDDQANL
+1120 
-1130 GTDELYLGNQGKPIY
+1130 
-1145 INGQNVGTLYSS
+1145 
-1157 YIISNGTFKGSGIQ
+1157 
-1171 HVTVDNIDMG
+1171 
-1181 DGRLHVNGT
+1181 
-1190 DHKTANET
+1190 
-1198 VITTA
+1198 
-1203 DGKKYGFSFKA
+1203 
-1214 ADGTLNIPED
+1214 
-1224 KSLNDTTK
+1224 
-1232 PDIPTEETVS
+1232 EETVS

-1257 FTLLN
+1257 FTLMN

-1274 QSGTAVTVPV
+1274 QPGTAVTVPV

-1314 HTNLLKPKVDIN
+1314 QTNLLKPKVDIN

-2405 KTGETVKVPINVP
+2405 KTGETVKVQINVP

-2490 SNIAWN
+2490 GNIAWN

-2513 YTSTMPVVSEQAIT
+2513 YTSTMSVVSEQVVT

-2536 IKYVANSQQT
+2536 IKYVANPQQA
-2546 NLIYKDGNKVVK
+2546 NIIYKDGDQVVK
-2558 MTTLN
+2558 TTTLD
-2563 GKTDETVDVNLDV
+2563 GKTGETVDVNLDV
-2576 PEHYHVVNQVARTY
+2576 PEHYHVVNQVAKTY
-2590 SFKADHND
+2590 SFKSDHND

-2631 AIKQSASLNRMGL
+2631 AIKQSASINRMGL

-2662 PEYEV
+2662 P
-2667 PVLDGYTAS
+2667 
-2676 QSKVAAEKVTSDTQ
+2676 
-2690 DSTVNITYAANQ
+2690 
-2702 QSISIIYKDGNQVVR
+2702 
-2717 TIALKGNTDETVKVP
+2717 
-2732 TKLPANYHI
+2732 
-2741 IGNAPTNYTFK
+2741 
-2752 AKENQDIVINLG
+2752 
-2764 HDTQIV
+2764 
-2770 SQSKTIKRSIHLDLP
+2770 
-2785 DGTGK
+2785 
-2790 SVVQQVTFTRHGI
+2790 
-2803 KDLVTGKTTWGS
+2803 
-2815 WDHNGKY
+2815 
-2822 QFDSYTPQKI
+2822 
-2832 AGYEVTPDKL
+2832 
-2842 DPLLVTPDSKDS
+2842 
-2854 ELTVSYHKLVTKPT
+2854 
-2868 VKPQTPQKPA
+2868 
-2878 AYTSKVQISQVS
+2878 
-2890 QPVTA
+2890 
-2895 TQPKSEP
+2895 
-2902 QQELPQTGN
+2902 
-2911 DNEAALATGFMGL
+2911 
-2924 LLAIG
+2924 
-2929 SLGFGK
+2929 
-2935 KYRI
+2935 

>member
-1 MIIRTKSKPK
+1 MLMVKSKK
-11 PIAKQFIRYKMF
+11 RLSHDERLHYKLY
-23 KSGKQLVNSSIA
+23 KDGKQLVTASIISMSIW
-35 GLAVI
+35 GAV
-40 GTVGFLSQ
+40 TFTSTLN
-48 TAVHA
+48 AHA
-53 DTAETTGTSDVQSGG
+53 DETTFNDTLSNVDNNG
-68 NAVTATTSSEENI
+68 NAVNKTNSSSVSQNNSNFENPDSMKSAATPVVNSDEAKENNATQDLPYQSITSNPDYQNILSKQQTSSRSLMTNMAVSNEAAQTDVINKVKATGVIPNTNQVIALTDYGALGDGQTDDTQALQKALDSINQAGGGVLDIPTGDYMIKTTNATNEAEATIPWQTN
-81 QSTNTTGS
+81 QGVKVPSNTTLYFEKGAKFS
-89 AELTT
+89 VIPNASWNYCLLNLTNSKNVNILNGELVGDRDKHDTKYT
-94 QDSNKNQV
+94 KNFR
-102 SDNQQSTTTSL
+102 TTTKYQGETGWGILMTGAQNVNIIGNNIHDFWGDGIDLYGDNANPGVNQNIVIKNNTLNHNRRQGISVENVNGLVFDHNLVENTDGTAPRAGMDIEPANFKDPSMRIAHDITITNNTFRNNNGSGLMTYGLSTHAEGFSDGPSRISNL
-113 TAKSLNDERVS
+113 TIKNNTFDGNNTNSFAVEGTASEGAWNWQQNMNGQ
-124 LTTESSKQGN
+124 LTVLGTSN
-134 DVATVSNNNISGSVT
+134 ATVENNKFINPNPKGININEANGDANAVINANTYRTAGMFVGFNENAQIHNNYLSGQDIFVTGNQSPSYAFNDISGSVT
-149 SNYANAVIANGT
+149 NNYANAVIANGT
-161 LDDATRKA
+161 LDDATKKA
-169 IVPDGQNYKDT
+169 VVPDGQNYKDT
-180 AATASFIASTG
+180 IAAASFISSTG
-191 VPESN
+191 APESN
-196 SYQNKLKQATNADT
+196 SDQTANLKQ
-210 IINEVR
+210 
-216 SYGVTPVTKNVV
+216 
-228 TVTDYGIIGDGNTD
+228 
-242 ITDKLESILNQVG
+242 
-255 QAGGGIVYFPAGYYM
+255 
-270 INGTKTNV
+270 
-278 NQTQYI
+278 
-284 SFTDGLNIP
+284 
-293 SNTTLLLDSKA
+293 
-304 VVETIANSD
+304 
-313 FASIQFRI
+313 
-321 ENSENV
+321 
-327 NVLGGTFLGD
+327 
-337 RATHKIDQTSTQGNN
+337 
-352 RHYAGECGFGLDLSG
+352 
-367 AKNIVIK
+367 
-374 GSIFKQFW
+374 
-382 GDGINVYHN
+382 
-391 PAYPNAVNQ
+391 
-400 NVLIDGCVFDSNR
+400 
-413 RQGISVETVN
+413 
-423 GLQITNSQFIET
+423 
-435 GVTKIYDGRQDDGT
+435 
-449 SPRAGIDL
+449 
-457 EPDEAGGTGTRND
+457 
-470 SKYAPLKRVENV
+470 
-482 EIDHNIFDHNEGA
+482 
-495 AIMTTAMRNNIV
+495 
-507 PLVINNI
+507 
-514 NIHDNDMTNN
+514 
-524 NRWGH
+524 
-529 AQIQI
+529 
-534 NATDHAT
+534 
-541 IKNNTINNTDNLHK
+541 
-555 HAIWLGWSTNFT
+555 
-567 VDNNKS
+567 
-573 KDGDIVVNP
+573 
-582 SEGQQSFAIQ
+582 
-592 QCSGTVINNKA
+592 
-603 SAINLS
+603 
-609 SDWGDAVTQ
+609 
-618 SNNVANW
+618 
-625 NGQETEG
+625 
-632 VKQAANANAI
+632 
-642 INEAKSYGVT
+642 
-652 SVTKNVVTV
+652 
-661 ADYGIVGDSTTD
+661 
-673 VTAKLQAVLDQVKNN
+673 
-688 GGGIVYVPAGTYMI
+688 
-702 RADDQEDPVLGWQNN
+702 
-717 KDGLQVGA
+717 
-725 NTTIL
+725 
-730 LDKDATLKVI
+730 
-740 TNPASGYT
+740 
-748 VLNLV
+748 
-753 NADNS
+753 
-758 SILGGTIEGDRYSH
+758 
-772 LLTTPFNIR
+772 
-781 NGEPFYGEWGTG
+781 
-793 INITGG
+793 
-799 DRVSLIGTVY
+799 
-809 KNFWGDGVSVFP
+809 
-821 GMKTWKTDKQ
+821 
-831 TTNLLIR
+831 
-838 NNVFDHNRR
+838 
-847 QGVSLGNVNGAIL
+847 
-860 EGNLFQNTNGTGPAS
+860 
-875 GLDLEPGGD
+875 
-884 STEAVENVII
+884 
-894 RNNVFQNN
+894 
-902 TNQGLTMYAAPG
+902 
-914 THVRNIKVLNN
+914 
-925 TFANNGSWITGQI
+925 
-938 NLQQAENVEV
+938 
-948 AYNHVISDDG
+948 
-958 SRFYGIDS
+958 
-966 IGSSNVNIH
+966 
-975 NNYLPNGSIVI
+975 
-986 TKDNP
+986 
-991 AAGFP
+991 
-996 TPSGSVKNNYVSS
+996 
-1009 VTIEHNGFEQNNN
+1009 
-1022 GSPSQ
+1022 
-1027 ADVSIRS
+1027 
-1034 MIGADW
+1034 
-1040 NATDKTT
+1040 
-1047 HPDTITNEKL
+1047 
-1057 TLTGFNS
+1057 
-1064 RGKTYN
+1064 
-1070 VTENPQ
+1070 
-1076 DTILGNYDPMNWK
+1076 
-1089 GTFSFDID
+1089 
-1097 GSLLHRKSTGD
+1097 
-1108 DVIKFEKPMFTL
+1108 
-1120 YHNQDDQANL
+1120 
-1130 GTDELYLGNQGKPIY
+1130 
-1145 INGQNVGTLYSS
+1145 
-1157 YIISNGTFKGSGIQ
+1157 
-1171 HVTVDNIDMG
+1171 
-1181 DGRLHVNGT
+1181 
-1190 DHKTANET
+1190 
-1198 VITTA
+1198 
-1203 DGKKYGFSFKA
+1203 
-1214 ADGTLNIPED
+1214 
-1224 KSLNDTTK
+1224 
-1232 PDIPTEETVS
+1232 EETVS

-1257 FTLLN
+1257 FTLMN

-1274 QSGTAVTVPV
+1274 QPGTAVTVPV

-1314 HTNLLKPKVDIN
+1314 QTNLLKPKVDIN

-1546 VHVTKSVSDSKII
+1546 VHVTQSVSDSKII

-1611 IPGYQASQNK
+1611 IPGYQASRNK

-1633 STINIS
+1633 STININ
-1639 YVANAQT
+1639 YVANVQT

-1672 VNINVPEHYHVTNQ
+1672 VNIDVPEHYHVTNQ

-1761 SFPSYQTPEIDG
+1761 SFPSYQIPEIDG

-1879 KDLEHFEPVDFSAI
+1879 KDLEHFESVDFSAI

-2425 QPADSYTF
+2425 QPADS
-2433 KANDNPDVVVE
+2433 V
-2444 LEHDTQS
+2444 
-2451 TDDFKV
+2451 
-2457 VTRVIKITHPDGQVT
+2457 
-2472 TDTQK
+2472 
-2477 ATITRKGSKDKVT
+2477 
-2490 SNIAWN
+2490 
-2496 NWSTAKWDQYN
+2496 AK
-2507 ATKIPG
+2507 
-2513 YTSTMPVVSEQAIT
+2513 
-2527 SDTPDTTVE
+2527 
-2536 IKYVANSQQT
+2536 
-2546 NLIYKDGNKVVK
+2546 
-2558 MTTLN
+2558 
-2563 GKTDETVDVNLDV
+2563 
-2576 PEHYHVVNQVARTY
+2576 TY
-2590 SFKADHND
+2590 SFKSDHND

-2631 AIKQSASLNRMGL
+2631 SIKQSVSINRTGAK
-2644 EDLVTGD
+2644 DLVTGD
-2651 ITWNGWSDAQL
+2651 ITWSDWSDAQL
-2662 PEYEV
+2662 PEYVV

-2676 QSKVAAEKVTSDTQ
+2676 QSKVTAEKVTSDAQ
-2690 DSTVNITYAANQ
+2690 DSTVNITYVANQ
-2702 QSISIIYKDGNQVVR
+2702 QSVNIIYKDGNQVVK
-2717 TIALKGNTDETVKVP
+2717 TTVLKGNTDETVKVP
-2732 TKLPANYHI
+2732 VELPTNYHVD
-2741 IGNAPTNYTFK
+2741 GKAPTDYTFK
-2752 AKENQDIVINLG
+2752 AKGNHDIVINLD
-2764 HDTQIV
+2764 HDTQTV
-2770 SQSKTIKRSIHLDLP
+2770 SQSKTVKRNIHLDLP
-2785 DGTGK
+2785 NGTDK

-2803 KDLVTGKTTWGS
+2803 KDLVSGKTTWGG

-2822 QFDSYTPQKI
+2822 QFNSYTPQTI
-2832 AGYEVTPDKL
+2832 SGYEA
-2842 DPLLVTPDSKDS
+2842 DPKNIDSLLVTPDSKDS
-2854 ELTVSYHKLVTKPT
+2854 ELTINYHKLVAKPT
-2868 VKPQTPQKPA
+2868 VKRQAIQKPA
-2878 AYTSKVQISQVS
+2878 EKAINVQQPQAS
-2890 QPVTA
+2890 QPVVVI
-2895 TQPKSEP
+2895 QSKSES

-2911 DNEAALATGFMGL
+2911 RKSDDLFILGLMTSLSSISLAGL
-2924 LLAIG
+2924 D
-2929 SLGFGK
+2929 FK
-2935 KYRI
+2935 R

>member
-1 MIIRTKSKPK
+1 MLMVKSKK
-11 PIAKQFIRYKMF
+11 RLSHDERLHYKLY
-23 KSGKQLVNSSIA
+23 KDGKQLVTASIISMSIW
-35 GLAVI
+35 GAV
-40 GTVGFLSQ
+40 TFTSTLN
-48 TAVHA
+48 AHA
-53 DTAETTGTSDVQSGG
+53 DETTFNDTLSNVDNNG
-68 NAVTATTSSEENI
+68 NAVNKTNSSSVSQNNSNFENPDSMKSAATPVVNSDEAKENNATQDLPYQSITSNPDYQNILSKQQTSSRSLMTNMAVSNEAAQTDVINKVKATGVTPNTNQVIAITDYGAKGDGQTDDTQALQKALDSINQVGGGILDIPAGNYMIKTTNATNEAEATIPWQTNQGVKVPSNTTLYFEKGAKFSVIPNASWNYCLLNLTNSKNVNILNGELVGDRDKHDTRYTKAFRTATKYQGETGWGILMTGAQNVNIIGNNIHDFWGDGIDLYGDNANPGVNQNIVIKNNTLNHNRRQGISVENVSGLVFDHNLVENTDGTAPRAGMDIEPANFKDPSMRIAHDITITNNTFRNNNGSGLMTYGLSTHAEGFSDGPSRISNLTIKNNTFDGNNTNSFAVEGTASEGAWNWQQNMNGQLTVLGTSN
-81 QSTNTTGS
+81 
-89 AELTT
+89 
-94 QDSNKNQV
+94 
-102 SDNQQSTTTSL
+102 
-113 TAKSLNDERVS
+113 
-124 LTTESSKQGN
+124 
-134 DVATVSNNNISGSVT
+134 ATVENNKFINPNPKGININEANGDANAVINANTYRTAGMFVGFNENAQIHNNYLSGQDIFVTGNQSPSYAFNDISGSVT
-149 SNYANAVIANGT
+149 NNYANAVIANGT
-161 LDDATRKA
+161 LDDATKKA
-169 IVPDGQNYKDT
+169 VVPDGQNYKDT
-180 AATASFIASTG
+180 IASASFISSTG
-191 VPESN
+191 APESN
-196 SYQNKLKQATNADT
+196 SDQTANLKQ
-210 IINEVR
+210 
-216 SYGVTPVTKNVV
+216 
-228 TVTDYGIIGDGNTD
+228 
-242 ITDKLESILNQVG
+242 
-255 QAGGGIVYFPAGYYM
+255 
-270 INGTKTNV
+270 
-278 NQTQYI
+278 
-284 SFTDGLNIP
+284 
-293 SNTTLLLDSKA
+293 
-304 VVETIANSD
+304 
-313 FASIQFRI
+313 
-321 ENSENV
+321 
-327 NVLGGTFLGD
+327 
-337 RATHKIDQTSTQGNN
+337 
-352 RHYAGECGFGLDLSG
+352 
-367 AKNIVIK
+367 
-374 GSIFKQFW
+374 
-382 GDGINVYHN
+382 
-391 PAYPNAVNQ
+391 
-400 NVLIDGCVFDSNR
+400 
-413 RQGISVETVN
+413 
-423 GLQITNSQFIET
+423 
-435 GVTKIYDGRQDDGT
+435 
-449 SPRAGIDL
+449 
-457 EPDEAGGTGTRND
+457 
-470 SKYAPLKRVENV
+470 
-482 EIDHNIFDHNEGA
+482 
-495 AIMTTAMRNNIV
+495 
-507 PLVINNI
+507 
-514 NIHDNDMTNN
+514 
-524 NRWGH
+524 
-529 AQIQI
+529 
-534 NATDHAT
+534 
-541 IKNNTINNTDNLHK
+541 
-555 HAIWLGWSTNFT
+555 
-567 VDNNKS
+567 
-573 KDGDIVVNP
+573 
-582 SEGQQSFAIQ
+582 
-592 QCSGTVINNKA
+592 
-603 SAINLS
+603 
-609 SDWGDAVTQ
+609 
-618 SNNVANW
+618 
-625 NGQETEG
+625 
-632 VKQAANANAI
+632 
-642 INEAKSYGVT
+642 
-652 SVTKNVVTV
+652 
-661 ADYGIVGDSTTD
+661 
-673 VTAKLQAVLDQVKNN
+673 
-688 GGGIVYVPAGTYMI
+688 
-702 RADDQEDPVLGWQNN
+702 
-717 KDGLQVGA
+717 
-725 NTTIL
+725 
-730 LDKDATLKVI
+730 
-740 TNPASGYT
+740 
-748 VLNLV
+748 
-753 NADNS
+753 
-758 SILGGTIEGDRYSH
+758 
-772 LLTTPFNIR
+772 
-781 NGEPFYGEWGTG
+781 
-793 INITGG
+793 
-799 DRVSLIGTVY
+799 
-809 KNFWGDGVSVFP
+809 
-821 GMKTWKTDKQ
+821 
-831 TTNLLIR
+831 
-838 NNVFDHNRR
+838 
-847 QGVSLGNVNGAIL
+847 
-860 EGNLFQNTNGTGPAS
+860 
-875 GLDLEPGGD
+875 
-884 STEAVENVII
+884 
-894 RNNVFQNN
+894 
-902 TNQGLTMYAAPG
+902 
-914 THVRNIKVLNN
+914 
-925 TFANNGSWITGQI
+925 
-938 NLQQAENVEV
+938 
-948 AYNHVISDDG
+948 
-958 SRFYGIDS
+958 
-966 IGSSNVNIH
+966 
-975 NNYLPNGSIVI
+975 
-986 TKDNP
+986 
-991 AAGFP
+991 
-996 TPSGSVKNNYVSS
+996 
-1009 VTIEHNGFEQNNN
+1009 
-1022 GSPSQ
+1022 
-1027 ADVSIRS
+1027 
-1034 MIGADW
+1034 
-1040 NATDKTT
+1040 
-1047 HPDTITNEKL
+1047 
-1057 TLTGFNS
+1057 
-1064 RGKTYN
+1064 
-1070 VTENPQ
+1070 
-1076 DTILGNYDPMNWK
+1076 
-1089 GTFSFDID
+1089 
-1097 GSLLHRKSTGD
+1097 
-1108 DVIKFEKPMFTL
+1108 
-1120 YHNQDDQANL
+1120 
-1130 GTDELYLGNQGKPIY
+1130 
-1145 INGQNVGTLYSS
+1145 
-1157 YIISNGTFKGSGIQ
+1157 
-1171 HVTVDNIDMG
+1171 
-1181 DGRLHVNGT
+1181 
-1190 DHKTANET
+1190 
-1198 VITTA
+1198 
-1203 DGKKYGFSFKA
+1203 
-1214 ADGTLNIPED
+1214 
-1224 KSLNDTTK
+1224 
-1232 PDIPTEETVS
+1232 EETVS

-1257 FTLLN
+1257 FTLMN

-1274 QSGTAVTVPV
+1274 QPGTAVTVPV

-1306 PNVKVSID
+1306 PNFKVSID
-1314 HTNLLKPKVDIN
+1314 QTYLLKPKVDIN

-1469 LTESIIPI
+1469 LTESIILI

-1546 VHVTKSVSDSKII
+1546 VHVTQSVSDSKII

-1585 TKDLVTNQTNW
+1585 NKDLVTNQTNW

-1611 IPGYQASQNK
+1611 IPGYQASRNK

-1633 STINIS
+1633 STININ
-1639 YVANAQT
+1639 YVANVQT

-1672 VNINVPEHYHVTNQ
+1672 VNIDVPEHYHVTNQ

-2053 PEPVQSSI
+2053 PEQVQSSI

-2425 QPADSYTF
+2425 QPADS
-2433 KANDNPDVVVE
+2433 V
-2444 LEHDTQS
+2444 
-2451 TDDFKV
+2451 
-2457 VTRVIKITHPDGQVT
+2457 
-2472 TDTQK
+2472 
-2477 ATITRKGSKDKVT
+2477 
-2490 SNIAWN
+2490 
-2496 NWSTAKWDQYN
+2496 AK
-2507 ATKIPG
+2507 
-2513 YTSTMPVVSEQAIT
+2513 
-2527 SDTPDTTVE
+2527 
-2536 IKYVANSQQT
+2536 
-2546 NLIYKDGNKVVK
+2546 
-2558 MTTLN
+2558 
-2563 GKTDETVDVNLDV
+2563 
-2576 PEHYHVVNQVARTY
+2576 TY
-2590 SFKADHND
+2590 SFKSDHND

-2631 AIKQSASLNRMGL
+2631 SIKQSVSINRTGAK
-2644 EDLVTGD
+2644 DLVTGD
-2651 ITWNGWSDAQL
+2651 IIWSDWSDAQL
-2662 PEYEV
+2662 PEYVV

-2676 QSKVAAEKVTSDTQ
+2676 QSKVTAEKVTSDAQ
-2690 DSTVNITYAANQ
+2690 DSTVNITYVANQ
-2702 QSISIIYKDGNQVVR
+2702 QSVNIIYKDGNQVVK
-2717 TIALKGNTDETVKVP
+2717 TTVLKGNTDETVKVP
-2732 TKLPANYHI
+2732 VELPTNYHVD
-2741 IGNAPTNYTFK
+2741 GKAPTDYTFK
-2752 AKENQDIVINLG
+2752 AKGNHDIVINLD
-2764 HDTQIV
+2764 HDTQTV
-2770 SQSKTIKRSIHLDLP
+2770 SQSKTVKRNIHLDLP
-2785 DGTGK
+2785 NGTDK

-2803 KDLVTGKTTWGS
+2803 KDLVSGKTTWGG

-2822 QFDSYTPQKI
+2822 QFNSYTPQTI
-2832 AGYEVTPDKL
+2832 SGYEA
-2842 DPLLVTPDSKDS
+2842 DPKNIDSLLVTPDSKDS
-2854 ELTVSYHKLVTKPT
+2854 ELTINYHKLVAKPT
-2868 VKPQTPQKPA
+2868 VKRQAIQKPA
-2878 AYTSKVQISQVS
+2878 EKAINVQQPQAS
-2890 QPVTA
+2890 QPVVVI
-2895 TQPKSEP
+2895 QSKSES

-2911 DNEAALATGFMGL
+2911 RKSDDLFILGLMTSLSSISLAGL
-2924 LLAIG
+2924 D
-2929 SLGFGK
+2929 FK
-2935 KYRI
+2935 R

>member
-1 MIIRTKSKPK
+1 MGLSVLGAFTFNNSTK
-11 PIAKQFIRYKMF
+11 
-23 KSGKQLVNSSIA
+23 
-35 GLAVI
+35 
-40 GTVGFLSQ
+40 
-48 TAVHA
+48 VHA
-53 DTAETTGTSDVQSGG
+53 DTTANDRVEDVKVEG
-68 NAVTATTSSEENI
+68 NV
-81 QSTNTTGS
+81 
-89 AELTT
+89 
-94 QDSNKNQV
+94 V
-102 SDNQQSTTTSL
+102 TTTSASSMSETNNANSGVTQEAAPVNTTQIANSNSTVNNL
-113 TAKSLNDERVS
+113 EHVQPSSIAEANQLNVSTLNTSLQQNTDSGQNDKSLMTNM
-124 LTTESSKQGN
+124 
-134 DVATVSNNNISGSVT
+134 AVSNEAAQADVINKVKATGITPNTNQIVALTDYGAKGDGQTDDTQSLQKALDSINQAGGGILDIPAGNYMIKATNATNEAEATIPWQTNQGVKVPSNTTLFFEKGAKLSVVPNASWNYCLLNLTNSKNVNILNGELVGDRDKHDTKYTKTFRTTTKYQGETGWGILMTGAENVNIIGNNIHDFWGDGIDLYGDNANPGINSNIVVKYNTLNHNRRQGISVENVNGLIFDHNLVENTDGTAPRAGMDIEPANFKDPSMRIAHDITITNNIFRNNNGSGLMTYGLSTHAEGFSDGPSRISNLTIKNNTFDGNNTNSFAVEGTAGEGAWNWQQNMNGQLTVLGTSNTTVENNKFINPNPKGININEANGDVNAVINANTYKTAGMFVGFNENAQIHNNYLQGQDIFVTGNQSPSYAFNNISGSVT
-149 SNYANAVIANGT
+149 NNYANAVIANGT
-161 LDDATRKA
+161 LNDATKKSV
-169 IVPDGQNYKDT
+169 VPDGQNYKDT
-180 AATASFIASTG
+180 AAAASFIASTG
-191 VPESN
+191 APESN
-196 SYQNKLKQATNADT
+196 S
-210 IINEVR
+210 
-216 SYGVTPVTKNVV
+216 
-228 TVTDYGIIGDGNTD
+228 
-242 ITDKLESILNQVG
+242 
-255 QAGGGIVYFPAGYYM
+255 
-270 INGTKTNV
+270 
-278 NQTQYI
+278 
-284 SFTDGLNIP
+284 
-293 SNTTLLLDSKA
+293 
-304 VVETIANSD
+304 
-313 FASIQFRI
+313 
-321 ENSENV
+321 
-327 NVLGGTFLGD
+327 
-337 RATHKIDQTSTQGNN
+337 DQT
-352 RHYAGECGFGLDLSG
+352 
-367 AKNIVIK
+367 
-374 GSIFKQFW
+374 
-382 GDGINVYHN
+382 
-391 PAYPNAVNQ
+391 
-400 NVLIDGCVFDSNR
+400 
-413 RQGISVETVN
+413 
-423 GLQITNSQFIET
+423 
-435 GVTKIYDGRQDDGT
+435 
-449 SPRAGIDL
+449 
-457 EPDEAGGTGTRND
+457 
-470 SKYAPLKRVENV
+470 
-482 EIDHNIFDHNEGA
+482 
-495 AIMTTAMRNNIV
+495 
-507 PLVINNI
+507 
-514 NIHDNDMTNN
+514 
-524 NRWGH
+524 
-529 AQIQI
+529 
-534 NATDHAT
+534 
-541 IKNNTINNTDNLHK
+541 
-555 HAIWLGWSTNFT
+555 
-567 VDNNKS
+567 
-573 KDGDIVVNP
+573 
-582 SEGQQSFAIQ
+582 
-592 QCSGTVINNKA
+592 
-603 SAINLS
+603 
-609 SDWGDAVTQ
+609 
-618 SNNVANW
+618 AN
-625 NGQETEG
+625 
-632 VKQAANANAI
+632 VKQAVNADAI
-642 INEAKSYGVT
+642 INEAKSYGIT
-652 SVTKNVVTV
+652 PATKNVVTV
-661 ADYGIVGDSTTD
+661 ADYGIDGATTTD
-673 VTAKLQAVLDQVKNN
+673 VTAKIQAILDLVKNN

-702 RADDQEDPVLGWQNN
+702 RADDPNDLLFSWQ
-717 KDGLQVGA
+717 KLSTGLKIDS
-725 NTTIL
+725 NTTLL
-730 LDKDATLKVI
+730 LDKGATLKAI
-740 TNPASGYT
+740 ANDASGYSI
-748 VLNLV
+748 LNIGNAENV
-753 NADNS
+753 NV
-758 SILGGTIEGDRYSH
+758 LGGTIEGDRDSH
-772 LLTTPFNIR
+772 ILDHPFNQR
-781 NGEPFYGEWGTG
+781 NGENFYGEWGDG
-793 INITGG
+793 AVIYSAKNITI
-799 DRVSLIGTVY
+799 IGTTF
-809 KNFWGDGVSVFP
+809 KNNWGDGIDVYPPV
-821 GMKTWKTDKQ
+821 
-831 TTNLLIR
+831 TNKNDGTKSQVQNLIIR
-838 NNVFDHNRR
+838 NCNFDHNRR
-847 QGVSLGNVNGAIL
+847 QGVSLEHVNGAII
-860 EGNLFQNTNGTGPAS
+860 EHNIFQNTNGTGPAS

-884 STEAVENVII
+884 STESVENVII
-894 RNNVFQNN
+894 RNNIFQNN

-925 TFANNGSWITGQI
+925 TFANNGSWITGQV

-966 IGSSNVNIH
+966 IGSSSVNIH
-975 NNYLPNGSIVI
+975 DNYLPNGSIVI

-991 AAGFP
+991 AAGFS

-1009 VTIEHNGFEQNNN
+1009 VTIEHDGFDQVNNV
-1022 GSPSQ
+1022 SPSQ
-1027 ADVSIRS
+1027 ADASIRS
-1034 MIGADW
+1034 KIGADW

-1047 HPDTITNEKL
+1047 HPNTITNEKL

-1064 RGKTYN
+1064 RGKAYN
-1070 VTENPQ
+1070 VTANPS
-1076 DTILGNYDPMNWK
+1076 DTVLGNYDPMSWK
-1089 GTFSFDID
+1089 GSFSFDID
-1097 GSLLHRKSTGD
+1097 GTLLQHKSTSD
-1108 DVIKFEKPMFTL
+1108 DVIRFEKPMFTL
-1120 YHNQDDQANL
+1120 YHNQDDQVNL

-1157 YIISNGTFKGSGIQ
+1157 YIVSNGTFKGSGVQ
-1171 HVTVDNIDMG
+1171 HVTIDNIDMG
-1181 DGRLHVNGT
+1181 DGRLHINGA

-1232 PDIPTEETVS
+1232 PDIPVIPTEETVS

-1257 FTLLN
+1257 FTLMN

-1314 HTNLLKPKVDIN
+1314 QTNLLKPKVDIN

-1546 VHVTKSVSDSKII
+1546 VHVNQSVSDSKII

-1672 VNINVPEHYHVTNQ
+1672 VNIDVPEHYHVTNQ

-1741 RTGAKDLVTGQT
+1741 RTGAKDLVTG
-1753 SWSAWSTG
+1753 
-1761 SFPSYQTPEIDG
+1761 
-1773 YTANQSVPAM
+1773 
-1783 TVTSDTQDSTVN
+1783 
-1795 INYQKNASVLDQ
+1795 
-1807 IKNYKYLYMGFDP
+1807 
-1820 SQATKQDP
+1820 
-1828 WKATVALTVSNDGVN
+1828 
-1843 WKLIKEYPQ
+1843 
-1852 LGTFRDA
+1852 
-1859 DINKIGDTYYIVGTL
+1859 
-1874 GAYKT
+1874 
-1879 KDLEHFEPVDFSAI
+1879 
-1893 SSKQDDGTYHDT
+1893 
-1905 WAPELFQDLSGRWH
+1905 
-1919 VIYCA
+1919 
-1924 KTKNNQQNVYL
+1924 
-1935 ADFDPATGSITNA
+1935 
-1948 WTQINGLHAID
+1948 
-1959 PHIWTHNNQ
+1959 
-1968 YYLTLNG
+1968 
-1975 THLYTANDYQG
+1975 
-1986 PWTKLKTNLAD
+1986 
-1997 TLATTGHWYEAGET
+1997 
-2011 LTDGNKLYYYFDNI
+2011 
-2025 YANSDLPEDS
+2025 
-2035 GHMMVTT
+2035 
-2042 ADINGPTKWTT
+2042 
-2053 PEPVQSSI
+2053 
-2061 TMRHGSFINQQQ
+2061 
-2073 APLSFTIKVVD
+2073 
-2084 TDNNNQE
+2084 
-2091 VNSTQVSSLPANYD
+2091 
-2105 SFVPTNYELAGYKLD
+2105 
-2120 NQVLTLSLRHQ
+2120 
-2131 KQAVTD
+2131 
-2137 SKTVK
+2137 
-2142 RQIILNRPERQIDA
+2142 
-2156 TQEVTLTRTGTNDLV
+2156 
-2171 TGKTT
+2171 KTT
-2176 WADWPT
+2176 WADWT
-2182 GTFQKFVPP
+2182 TSTFQKFVPP

-2513 YTSTMPVVSEQAIT
+2513 YTSTMSVVSEQVVT

-2536 IKYVANSQQT
+2536 IKYVANPQQA
-2546 NLIYKDGNKVVK
+2546 NIIYKDGDQVVK
-2558 MTTLN
+2558 TTTLD
-2563 GKTDETVDVNLDV
+2563 GKTGETVDVNLDV
-2576 PEHYHVVNQVARTY
+2576 PEHYYVVNQVAKTY
-2590 SFKADHND
+2590 SFKSDHND

-2631 AIKQSASLNRMGL
+2631 SIKQSVSINRTGAK
-2644 EDLVTGD
+2644 DLVTGD
-2651 ITWNGWSDAQL
+2651 ITWSDWSDAQL
-2662 PEYEV
+2662 PEYVV

-2676 QSKVAAEKVTSDTQ
+2676 QSKVTAEKVTSDAQ
-2690 DSTVNITYAANQ
+2690 DSTVNITYVANQ
-2702 QSISIIYKDGNQVVR
+2702 QSVNIIYKDGNQVVK
-2717 TIALKGNTDETVKVP
+2717 TAVLTGKTDETVKVP
-2732 TKLPANYHI
+2732 VELPANYHVD
-2741 IGNAPTNYTFK
+2741 GKTPTDYTFK
-2752 AKENQDIVINLG
+2752 AKDNQDIVINLG
-2764 HDTQIV
+2764 HDTQTV
-2770 SQSKTIKRSIHLDLP
+2770 TRSKTVKRTIKLELP
-2785 DGTGK
+2785 GETDN

-2822 QFDSYTPQKI
+2822 QFDSYAPQTI
-2832 AGYEVTPDKL
+2832 AGYEATSDKL
-2842 DPLLVTPDSKDS
+2842 DSLLVTPESKDS
-2854 ELTVSYHKLVTKPT
+2854 EVTISYHKLATKLT
-2868 VKPQTPQKPA
+2868 VNPQTSQEPA
-2878 AYTSKVQISQVS
+2878 AYTPKVQISQVS
-2890 QPVTA
+2890 QPVVA

-2902 QQELPQTGN
+2902 QQELPHTGN

>member
-1 MIIRTKSKPK
+1 MIIRKKSPVVHQ
-11 PIAKQFIRYKMF
+11 IQHYKLY
-23 KSGKQLVNSSIA
+23 KSGKYLVTSAIMGLSVLGAFTFNNS
-35 GLAVI
+35 
-40 GTVGFLSQ
+40 TK
-48 TAVHA
+48 VHA
-53 DTAETTGTSDVQSGG
+53 DTTANDRVEDVKVEG
-68 NAVTATTSSEENI
+68 NV
-81 QSTNTTGS
+81 
-89 AELTT
+89 
-94 QDSNKNQV
+94 V
-102 SDNQQSTTTSL
+102 TTTSASSMSETNNANSGVTQEAAPVNTTQIANSNSTVNNL
-113 TAKSLNDERVS
+113 EHVQPSSIAEANQLNVSTLNTSLQQNTDSGQNDKSLMTNM
-124 LTTESSKQGN
+124 
-134 DVATVSNNNISGSVT
+134 AVSNEAAQADVINKVKATGITPNTNQIVALTDYGAKGDGQTDDTQSLQKALDSINQAGGGILDIPAGNYMIKATNATNEAEATIPWQTNQGVKVPSNTTLFFEKGAKLSVVPNASWNYCLLNLTNSKNVNILNGELVGDRDKHDTKYTKTFRTTTKYQGETGWGILMTGAENVNIIGNNIHDFWGDGIDLYGDNANPGINSNIVVKYNTLNHNRRQGISVENVNGLIFDHNLVENTDGTAPRAGMDIEPANFKDPSMRIAHDITITNNIFRNNNGSGLMTYGLSTHAEGFSDGPSRISNLTIKNNTFDGNNTNSFAVEGTAGEGAWNWQQNMNGQLTVLGTSNTTVENNKFINPNPKGININEANGDVNAVINANTYKTAGMFVGFNENAQIHNNYLQGQDIFVTGNQSPSYAFNNISGSVT
-149 SNYANAVIANGT
+149 NNYANAVIANGT
-161 LDDATRKA
+161 LNDATKKSV
-169 IVPDGQNYKDT
+169 VPDGQNYKDT
-180 AATASFIASTG
+180 AAAASFIASTG
-191 VPESN
+191 APESN
-196 SYQNKLKQATNADT
+196 S
-210 IINEVR
+210 
-216 SYGVTPVTKNVV
+216 
-228 TVTDYGIIGDGNTD
+228 
-242 ITDKLESILNQVG
+242 
-255 QAGGGIVYFPAGYYM
+255 
-270 INGTKTNV
+270 
-278 NQTQYI
+278 
-284 SFTDGLNIP
+284 
-293 SNTTLLLDSKA
+293 
-304 VVETIANSD
+304 
-313 FASIQFRI
+313 
-321 ENSENV
+321 
-327 NVLGGTFLGD
+327 
-337 RATHKIDQTSTQGNN
+337 DQT
-352 RHYAGECGFGLDLSG
+352 
-367 AKNIVIK
+367 
-374 GSIFKQFW
+374 
-382 GDGINVYHN
+382 
-391 PAYPNAVNQ
+391 
-400 NVLIDGCVFDSNR
+400 
-413 RQGISVETVN
+413 
-423 GLQITNSQFIET
+423 
-435 GVTKIYDGRQDDGT
+435 
-449 SPRAGIDL
+449 
-457 EPDEAGGTGTRND
+457 
-470 SKYAPLKRVENV
+470 
-482 EIDHNIFDHNEGA
+482 
-495 AIMTTAMRNNIV
+495 
-507 PLVINNI
+507 
-514 NIHDNDMTNN
+514 
-524 NRWGH
+524 
-529 AQIQI
+529 
-534 NATDHAT
+534 
-541 IKNNTINNTDNLHK
+541 
-555 HAIWLGWSTNFT
+555 
-567 VDNNKS
+567 
-573 KDGDIVVNP
+573 
-582 SEGQQSFAIQ
+582 
-592 QCSGTVINNKA
+592 
-603 SAINLS
+603 
-609 SDWGDAVTQ
+609 
-618 SNNVANW
+618 AN
-625 NGQETEG
+625 
-632 VKQAANANAI
+632 VKQAVNADAI
-642 INEAKSYGVT
+642 INEAKSYGIT
-652 SVTKNVVTV
+652 PATKNVVTV
-661 ADYGIVGDSTTD
+661 ADYGIDGATTTD
-673 VTAKLQAVLDQVKNN
+673 VTAKIQAILDLVKNN

-702 RADDQEDPVLGWQNN
+702 RADDPNDLLFSWQ
-717 KDGLQVGA
+717 KLSTGLKIDS
-725 NTTIL
+725 NTTLL
-730 LDKDATLKVI
+730 LDKGATLKAI
-740 TNPASGYT
+740 ANDASGYSI
-748 VLNLV
+748 LNIGNAENV
-753 NADNS
+753 NV
-758 SILGGTIEGDRYSH
+758 LGGTIEGDRDSH
-772 LLTTPFNIR
+772 ILDHPFNQR
-781 NGEPFYGEWGTG
+781 NGENFYGEWGDG
-793 INITGG
+793 AVIYSAKNITI
-799 DRVSLIGTVY
+799 IGTTF
-809 KNFWGDGVSVFP
+809 KNNWGDGIDVYPPV
-821 GMKTWKTDKQ
+821 
-831 TTNLLIR
+831 TNKNDGTKSQVQNLIIR
-838 NNVFDHNRR
+838 NCNFDHNRR
-847 QGVSLGNVNGAIL
+847 QGVSLEHVNGAII
-860 EGNLFQNTNGTGPAS
+860 EHNIFQNTNGTGPAS

-884 STEAVENVII
+884 STESVENVII
-894 RNNVFQNN
+894 RNNIFQNN

-925 TFANNGSWITGQI
+925 TFANNGSWITGQV

-966 IGSSNVNIH
+966 IGSSSVNIH
-975 NNYLPNGSIVI
+975 DNYLPNGSIVI

-991 AAGFP
+991 AAGFS

-1009 VTIEHNGFEQNNN
+1009 VTIEHDGFDQVNNV
-1022 GSPSQ
+1022 SPSQ
-1027 ADVSIRS
+1027 ADASIRS
-1034 MIGADW
+1034 KIGADW

-1047 HPDTITNEKL
+1047 HPNTITNEKL

-1064 RGKTYN
+1064 RGKAYN
-1070 VTENPQ
+1070 VTANPS
-1076 DTILGNYDPMNWK
+1076 DTVLGNYDPMSWK
-1089 GTFSFDID
+1089 GSFSFDID
-1097 GSLLHRKSTGD
+1097 GTLLQHKSTSD
-1108 DVIKFEKPMFTL
+1108 DVIRFEKPMFTL
-1120 YHNQDDQANL
+1120 YHNQDDQVNL

-1157 YIISNGTFKGSGIQ
+1157 YIVSNGTFKGSGVQ
-1171 HVTVDNIDMG
+1171 HVTIDNIDMG
-1181 DGRLHVNGT
+1181 DGRLHINGA

-1232 PDIPTEETVS
+1232 PDIPVIPTEETVS

-1257 FTLLN
+1257 FTLMN

-1314 HTNLLKPKVDIN
+1314 QTNLLKPKVDIN

-1546 VHVTKSVSDSKII
+1546 VHVNQSVSDSKII

-1672 VNINVPEHYHVTNQ
+1672 VNIDVPEHYHVTNQ

-1741 RTGAKDLVTGQT
+1741 RTGAKDLVTG
-1753 SWSAWSTG
+1753 
-1761 SFPSYQTPEIDG
+1761 
-1773 YTANQSVPAM
+1773 
-1783 TVTSDTQDSTVN
+1783 
-1795 INYQKNASVLDQ
+1795 
-1807 IKNYKYLYMGFDP
+1807 
-1820 SQATKQDP
+1820 
-1828 WKATVALTVSNDGVN
+1828 
-1843 WKLIKEYPQ
+1843 
-1852 LGTFRDA
+1852 
-1859 DINKIGDTYYIVGTL
+1859 
-1874 GAYKT
+1874 
-1879 KDLEHFEPVDFSAI
+1879 
-1893 SSKQDDGTYHDT
+1893 
-1905 WAPELFQDLSGRWH
+1905 
-1919 VIYCA
+1919 
-1924 KTKNNQQNVYL
+1924 
-1935 ADFDPATGSITNA
+1935 
-1948 WTQINGLHAID
+1948 
-1959 PHIWTHNNQ
+1959 
-1968 YYLTLNG
+1968 
-1975 THLYTANDYQG
+1975 
-1986 PWTKLKTNLAD
+1986 
-1997 TLATTGHWYEAGET
+1997 
-2011 LTDGNKLYYYFDNI
+2011 
-2025 YANSDLPEDS
+2025 
-2035 GHMMVTT
+2035 
-2042 ADINGPTKWTT
+2042 
-2053 PEPVQSSI
+2053 
-2061 TMRHGSFINQQQ
+2061 
-2073 APLSFTIKVVD
+2073 
-2084 TDNNNQE
+2084 
-2091 VNSTQVSSLPANYD
+2091 
-2105 SFVPTNYELAGYKLD
+2105 
-2120 NQVLTLSLRHQ
+2120 
-2131 KQAVTD
+2131 
-2137 SKTVK
+2137 
-2142 RQIILNRPERQIDA
+2142 
-2156 TQEVTLTRTGTNDLV
+2156 
-2171 TGKTT
+2171 KTT
-2176 WADWPT
+2176 WADWT
-2182 GTFQKFVPP
+2182 TSTFQKFVPP

-2513 YTSTMPVVSEQAIT
+2513 YTSTMSVVSEQVVT

-2536 IKYVANSQQT
+2536 IKYVANPQQA
-2546 NLIYKDGNKVVK
+2546 NIIYKDGDQVVK
-2558 MTTLN
+2558 TTTLD
-2563 GKTDETVDVNLDV
+2563 GKTGETVDVNLDV
-2576 PEHYHVVNQVARTY
+2576 PEHYYVVNQVAKTY
-2590 SFKADHND
+2590 SFKSDHND

-2631 AIKQSASLNRMGL
+2631 SIKQSVSINRTGAK
-2644 EDLVTGD
+2644 DLVTGD
-2651 ITWNGWSDAQL
+2651 ITWSDWSDAQL
-2662 PEYEV
+2662 PEYVV

-2676 QSKVAAEKVTSDTQ
+2676 QSKVTAEKVTSDAQ
-2690 DSTVNITYAANQ
+2690 DSTVNITYVANQ
-2702 QSISIIYKDGNQVVR
+2702 QSVNIIYKDGNQVVK
-2717 TIALKGNTDETVKVP
+2717 TAVLTGKTDETVKVP
-2732 TKLPANYHI
+2732 VELPANYHVD
-2741 IGNAPTNYTFK
+2741 GKTPTDYTFK
-2752 AKENQDIVINLG
+2752 AKDNQDIVINLG
-2764 HDTQIV
+2764 HDTQTV
-2770 SQSKTIKRSIHLDLP
+2770 TRSKTVKRTIKLELP
-2785 DGTGK
+2785 GETDN

-2822 QFDSYTPQKI
+2822 QFDSYAPQTI
-2832 AGYEVTPDKL
+2832 AGYEATSDKL
-2842 DPLLVTPDSKDS
+2842 DSLLVTPESKDS
-2854 ELTVSYHKLVTKPT
+2854 EVTISYHKLATKLT
-2868 VKPQTPQKPA
+2868 VNPQTSQEPA
-2878 AYTSKVQISQVS
+2878 AYTPKVQISQVS
-2890 QPVTA
+2890 QPVVA

-2902 QQELPQTGN
+2902 QQELPHTGN